1 MSGLIKTLCS
11 AVDSKDSGSKVKVQ
25 DSSVGVSVQ
34 SYLQG
39 HSKNVPVQKRQKV
52 LDSAECL
59 KLTCSL
65 FSMPRTK
72 RREFLSRVSDS
83 VRRQLI
89 FEGKHI
95 RKLITDSCIAYDPE
109 LCWAI
114 ENTVNGSDETAEE
127 ILEERL
133 NRNRLPEDVRK
144 WYESYQK
151 DPYGDATRRLEKLLK
166 PFKLT
171 RINKVKD
178 DTNIEEY
185 LDAGKKQESKIQ
197 GALQEEVAGASVLSE
212 EAQAQLD
219 EIKEGVA
226 DRTKSFIES
235 LVEEV
240 TEVVPTIATQN
251 AVDHASERTEEIIN
265 EDAEKGEEEVDETD
279 AEADEVFNDEYA
291 EYDDKVND
299 SMEGPKV
306 GSIIVVSGNTSSPK
320 LGERGSVEKV
330 LEKGNISARFR
341 DGSLHVYSKD
351 EYKVLDSVEETIN
364 KGDEV
369 LVTSGMYKDMPGKVV
384 QIRPELDVALVKFE
398 DGSHFVAKVSELV
411 KKVQDAVS
419 IVPIGKRV
427 VIEGDPESP
436 RLGEVGEVIA
446 SLPTGLVSV
455 KFDDGEVYGYG
466 KNEYKIQDSE
476 EIQASPVQVVVTGG
490 VTTITTGTGISVMVD
505 NKRFDG
511 VVAST
516 DGQSLSIQ
524 GLPKEFYEVAKIEPV
539 EEYRV
544 PQESVKFEET
554 ATEPAPEEEETVE
567 ESMTDEVWDSLES
580 LYPEAAK
587 IADSI
592 ERVEDAKGFPA
603 ALAKAFEKGD
613 TIKIPYTVVESNL
626 DKGKLGLGLGA
637 WRLNVKVD
645 GEIPK
650 DSRETIEAAIN
661 QFAKKEGVSV
671 KVAWPKSITGKGS
684 DHFSIIS
691 KGTVKDSVELDGVEK
706 VVEDFQVGS
715 TVDFQNDTWKVT
727 KAGNESITLRKTSTG
742 EEQVVKKDCFS
753 DVYVIQPAR
762 CIQDSEESDAVKR
775 VVYNWLKKYSSELAT
790 NAESAPRRDAFE
802 ELAADL
808 NVIDDKFGYSD
819 SIECEVDYDGGLFMK
834 DDASTLL
841 VGGTSF
847 VYQATDT
854 GVEAI
859 AEQAST
865 AASELY
871 DSYEPEVEE
880 TFETEETL
888 LDALDSIRSG
898 LPVNVVR
905 VQDDE
910 GQFIIMM
917 TDLFGRDRKFV
928 TEDGETSNK
937 DEAKRFSDRREAF
950 NFMKA
955 LSDAGKLSH
964 SIFNSAPLQVTDD
977 DNDVLSD
984 EAKEEV
990 LKKVEEEVVE
1000 RLKEKGVDVSDRMQD
1015 SVEIPFIDRKSDE
1028 ELDRIIK
1035 YYTDRLRIQPQHDQV
1050 PFWKENLEALQKEKS
1065 RRLGKVQ
1072 DDGNAV
1078 LMVNKAIEEAE
1089 KETETELTPEQK
1101 ESGDYKKGH
1110 VTIQDFDIAIENPKG
1125 SVRSGV
1131 DNDGK
1136 EWSQEMHN
1144 TYGYFEGTKG
1154 KDSDDVDCFLGP
1166 NPLSEDVFVID
1177 QLDKDGNF
1185 DEHKVMFGFDSS
1197 EEAREAYLSNY
1208 EDGWTGLGDIT
1219 KVNIEDFRKWVQK
1232 DDVRSKPFTEYLKV
1246 TDAMDPNEDGDE
1258 RVFVNWDADKLMEY
1272 YDKVRKRK
1280 VSKEDHPSLKLKDDE
1295 ELGEEKY
1302 AEFEQKLLEAL
1313 KALGIDPE
1321 EGEDP
1326 QLPVP
1331 KAEVKEGRDN
1341 TYDAPHN
1348 STTFRNLRDTEAAL
1362 SKVLEIASKLAGK
1375 DKVLS
1380 VEEYKKILEDSPEDP
1395 ILPIVADSTFTVGE
1409 LDLICPDLYKR
1420 KFTDKFWVADSIE
1433 SLGDSFNIEIPEQYK
1448 DKSALVSTSP
1458 IKANGFVVDSVLE
1471 YPYSD
1476 THKLY
1481 VATLKDRL

>member
-11 AVDSKDSGSKVKVQ
+11 AVESKGSGSKVKVQ

-39 HSKNVPVQKRQKV
+39 PSKNVPAQSRKKV

-114 ENTVNGSDETAEE
+114 ENTVNGSDDTAEE

-133 NRNRLPEDVRK
+133 NRNRLPEDVKK

-185 LDAGKKQESKIQ
+185 LDEGKKQESEIQ
-197 GALQEEVAGASVLSE
+197 GALQEEVSGAAALSE

-240 TEVVPTIATQN
+240 TEVVPTVASQN
-251 AVDHASERTEEIIN
+251 AIDRASERTEEIIN
-265 EDAEKGEEEVDETD
+265 KDAEKGEEKVDEVD

-299 SMEGPKV
+299 SLEEPKV

-320 LGERGSVEKV
+320 LGERGKVEKV
-330 LEKGNISARFR
+330 LEKGNVSARFK
-341 DGSLHVYSKD
+341 DGSLHVYSKN
-351 EYKVLDSVEETIN
+351 EYKVLDSVESAISE
-364 KGDEV
+364 GDEV
-369 LVTSGMYKDMPGKVV
+369 VVTSGRYKDKSGKVER
-384 QIRPELDVALVKFE
+384 INPELDAAFVTFE
-398 DGSHFVAKVSELV
+398 DGDHFIVRVSELV
-411 KKVQDAVS
+411 KKVQDC
-419 IVPIGKRV
+419 
-427 VIEGDPESP
+427 EGESALVNSPE
-436 RLGEVGEVIA
+436 
-446 SLPTGLVSV
+446 
-455 KFDDGEVYGYG
+455 
-466 KNEYKIQDSE
+466 Q
-476 EIQASPVQVVVTGG
+476 VQVMVTGG

-505 NKRFDG
+505 NKKFDG

-516 DGQSLSIQ
+516 DGQSLSIH
-524 GLPKEFYEVAKIEPV
+524 GLPKEFYEAAKIEPV
-539 EEYRV
+539 EEYQV

-554 ATEPAPEEEETVE
+554 TTEPAPETEETVE
-567 ESMTDEVWDSLES
+567 ESMTDEVWDSLEA

-587 IADSI
+587 IA
-592 ERVEDAKGFPA
+592 
-603 ALAKAFEKGD
+603 
-613 TIKIPYTVVESNL
+613 
-626 DKGKLGLGLGA
+626 
-637 WRLNVKVD
+637 
-645 GEIPK
+645 
-650 DSRETIEAAIN
+650 
-661 QFAKKEGVSV
+661 
-671 KVAWPKSITGKGS
+671 
-684 DHFSIIS
+684 
-691 KGTVKDSVELDGVEK
+691 DSVELDGVEK
-706 VVEDFQVGS
+706 VVEDFKVGS

-727 KAGNESITLRKTSTG
+727 KAGKESITLKKTSTG
-742 EEQVVKKDCFS
+742 EEQVVNKDCFS
-753 DVYVIQPAR
+753 DVYVVQPAR

-775 VVYNWLKKYSSELAT
+775 IVHNWLKKYSSELAT
-790 NAESAPRRDAFE
+790 NAESTPRRDAFE

-808 NVIDDKFGYSD
+808 NVIDEKFEYSD
-819 SIECEVDYDGGLFMK
+819 SIECEVDYDGDLFMK

-847 VYQATDT
+847 IYQATDS

-888 LDALDSIRSG
+888 MDALDAIRSG

-910 GQFIIMM
+910 GKFIIMM

-928 TEDGETSNK
+928 TEDGETTNK
-937 DEAKRFSDRREAF
+937 DEAKRFSDKREAF
-950 NFMKA
+950 NFMKS
-955 LSDAGKLSH
+955 LSDAGKLTH

-1000 RLKEKGVDVSDRMQD
+1000 RLKEKGVDVSDR
-1015 SVEIPFIDRKSDE
+1015 I
-1028 ELDRIIK
+1028 
-1035 YYTDRLRIQPQHDQV
+1035 
-1050 PFWKENLEALQKEKS
+1050 
-1065 RRLGKVQ
+1065 Q
-1072 DDGNAV
+1072 DDGNAIS
-1078 LMVNKAIEEAE
+1078 MVNKAIEEAE
-1089 KETETELTPEQK
+1089 KETETDLTPEQK

-1110 VTIQDFDIAIENPKG
+1110 VKIQDFDIAIENPKG

-1131 DNDGK
+1131 DKDGK

-1154 KDSDDVDCFLGP
+1154 KDSDDVDCFIGP
-1166 NPLSEDVFVID
+1166 NPLSEDIFVID

-1185 DEHKVMFGFDSS
+1185 DEHKVMLGFDSS

-1280 VSKEDHPSLKLKDDE
+1280 VSKEDYPSLKVKDDE

-1331 KAEVKEGRDN
+1331 KAEVKEGKDN

-1395 ILPIVADSTFTVGE
+1395 ILPVIADSTFTVGE

-1420 KFTDKFWVADSIE
+1420 KFTDKFWVVDSIE
-1433 SLGDSFNIEIPEQYK
+1433 SLGDSFNIEIPEQFK
-1448 DKSALVSTSP
+1448 EKSALVSTSP
-1458 IKANGFVVDSVLE
+1458 INTKGFVVDSILE
-1471 YPYSD
+1471 YPYSES
-1476 THKLY
+1476 HKLY
-1481 VATLKDRL
+1481 VAPLKERL

>member
-11 AVDSKDSGSKVKVQ
+11 AVESKGSGSKVKVQ

-39 HSKNVPVQKRQKV
+39 PSKNVPVQSRKKV

-114 ENTVNGSDETAEE
+114 ENTVNGSDDTAEE

-133 NRNRLPEDVRK
+133 NRNRLPEDVKK

-185 LDAGKKQESKIQ
+185 LDEGKKQESEIQ
-197 GALQEEVAGASVLSE
+197 GALQEEVSGAAALSE

-240 TEVVPTIATQN
+240 TEVVPTVASQN
-251 AVDHASERTEEIIN
+251 AIDRASERTEEIIN
-265 EDAEKGEEEVDETD
+265 KDAEKGEEKVDEVD

-299 SMEGPKV
+299 SLEEPKV
-306 GSIIVVSGNTSSPK
+306 GSIIVISGNTSSPK
-320 LGERGSVEKV
+320 SGERGKVEKV
-330 LEKGNISARFR
+330 LEKGNVSARFK
-341 DGSLHVYSKD
+341 DGSLHVYSKN
-351 EYKVLDSVEETIN
+351 EYKVLDSVESAVSE
-364 KGDEV
+364 GDEV
-369 LVTSGMYKDMPGKVV
+369 VVTSGRYKDKSGKVER
-384 QIRPELDVALVKFE
+384 INPELDAALVTFE
-398 DGSHFVAKVSELV
+398 DGDYFIVRVSELV
-411 KKVQDAVS
+411 KKVQDC
-419 IVPIGKRV
+419 
-427 VIEGDPESP
+427 EGEPAPVNSPE
-436 RLGEVGEVIA
+436 
-446 SLPTGLVSV
+446 
-455 KFDDGEVYGYG
+455 
-466 KNEYKIQDSE
+466 Q
-476 EIQASPVQVVVTGG
+476 VQVMVTGG

-505 NKRFDG
+505 NKKFDG

-516 DGQSLSIQ
+516 DGQSLSIH
-524 GLPKEFYEVAKIEPV
+524 GLPKEFYEAAKIEPV
-539 EEYRV
+539 EEYQV

-554 ATEPAPEEEETVE
+554 TTEPAPETEETVE
-567 ESMTDEVWDSLES
+567 ESMTDEVWDSLED

-587 IADSI
+587 I
-592 ERVEDAKGFPA
+592 V
-603 ALAKAFEKGD
+603 
-613 TIKIPYTVVESNL
+613 
-626 DKGKLGLGLGA
+626 
-637 WRLNVKVD
+637 
-645 GEIPK
+645 
-650 DSRETIEAAIN
+650 
-661 QFAKKEGVSV
+661 
-671 KVAWPKSITGKGS
+671 
-684 DHFSIIS
+684 
-691 KGTVKDSVELDGVEK
+691 DSVELDGVEK

-727 KAGNESITLRKTSTG
+727 KAGKESITLKKTSTG
-742 EEQVVKKDCFS
+742 EEQVVNKDCFS
-753 DVYVIQPAR
+753 DVYVVQPAR

-775 VVYNWLKKYSSELAT
+775 IVYNWLKKYTSELAT
-790 NAESAPRRDAFE
+790 NAESTPRRDAFE

-808 NVIDDKFGYSD
+808 NVIDEKFEYSD
-819 SIECEVDYDGGLFMK
+819 SIECEVDYDGDLFMK

-847 VYQATDT
+847 IYQATDS

-888 LDALDSIRSG
+888 MDALDAIRSG

-910 GQFIIMM
+910 GKFIIMM

-928 TEDGETSNK
+928 TEDGETTNK
-937 DEAKRFSDRREAF
+937 DEAKRFSDKREAF
-950 NFMKA
+950 NFMKS
-955 LSDAGKLSH
+955 LSDAGKLTH

-1000 RLKEKGVDVSDRMQD
+1000 RLKEKGVDVSDR
-1015 SVEIPFIDRKSDE
+1015 I
-1028 ELDRIIK
+1028 
-1035 YYTDRLRIQPQHDQV
+1035 
-1050 PFWKENLEALQKEKS
+1050 
-1065 RRLGKVQ
+1065 Q
-1072 DDGNAV
+1072 DDGNAIS
-1078 LMVNKAIEEAE
+1078 MVNKAIEEAE
-1089 KETETELTPEQK
+1089 KETETDLTPEQK

-1110 VTIQDFDIAIENPKG
+1110 VKIQDFDIAIENPKG

-1131 DNDGK
+1131 DKDGK

-1154 KDSDDVDCFLGP
+1154 KDSDDVDCFIGP
-1166 NPLSEDVFVID
+1166 NPLSEDIFVID

-1185 DEHKVMFGFDSS
+1185 DEHKVMLGFDSS

-1208 EDGWTGLGDIT
+1208 EDGWIGLGDIT

-1232 DDVRSKPFTEYLKV
+1232 DDVRSKPFIEYLKV

-1280 VSKEDHPSLKLKDDE
+1280 VSKEDYPSLKVKDDE

-1331 KAEVKEGRDN
+1331 KAEVKEGKDN

-1395 ILPIVADSTFTVGE
+1395 ILPVIADSTFMVGE

-1433 SLGDSFNIEIPEQYK
+1433 SLGDCFNIEIPEQFK
-1448 DKSALVSTSP
+1448 EKSALVSTSP
-1458 IKANGFVVDSVLE
+1458 INTKGFVVDSILE
-1471 YPYSD
+1471 YPYSES
-1476 THKLY
+1476 HKLY
-1481 VATLKDRL
+1481 VAPLKERL

>member
-11 AVDSKDSGSKVKVQ
+11 AVESKGSGSKVKVQ

-34 SYLQG
+34 SYLRG
-39 HSKNVPVQKRQKV
+39 PSKNVPVQSRKKV

-114 ENTVNGSDETAEE
+114 ENTVNGSDDTAEE

-133 NRNRLPEDVRK
+133 NRNRLPEDVKK

-185 LDAGKKQESKIQ
+185 LDEGKKQESEIQ
-197 GALQEEVAGASVLSE
+197 GALQEEVSGAAALSE

-240 TEVVPTIATQN
+240 TEVVPTVASQN
-251 AVDHASERTEEIIN
+251 AIDRASERTEEIIN
-265 EDAEKGEEEVDETD
+265 KDAEKGEEKV
-279 AEADEVFNDEYA
+279 DEVFNDEYA
-291 EYDDKVND
+291 EYDDKVSD
-299 SMEGPKV
+299 SLEEPKV

-320 LGERGSVEKV
+320 LGERGKVEKV
-330 LEKGNISARFR
+330 LEKGNVSARFK
-341 DGSLHVYSKD
+341 DGSLHVYSKN
-351 EYKVLDSVEETIN
+351 EYKVLDSVESAVSE
-364 KGDEV
+364 GDEV
-369 LVTSGMYKDMPGKVV
+369 VVTSGRYKDKSGKVER
-384 QIRPELDVALVKFE
+384 INPELDAAFVTFE
-398 DGSHFVAKVSELV
+398 DGDYFIVRVSELV
-411 KKVQDAVS
+411 KKVQDC
-419 IVPIGKRV
+419 
-427 VIEGDPESP
+427 EGEPAPVNSPE
-436 RLGEVGEVIA
+436 
-446 SLPTGLVSV
+446 
-455 KFDDGEVYGYG
+455 
-466 KNEYKIQDSE
+466 Q
-476 EIQASPVQVVVTGG
+476 VQVMVTGG

-505 NKRFDG
+505 NKKFDG

-516 DGQSLSIQ
+516 DGQSLSIH
-524 GLPKEFYEVAKIEPV
+524 GLPKEFYEAAKIEPV
-539 EEYRV
+539 EEYQV

-554 ATEPAPEEEETVE
+554 TTEPAPETEETVE
-567 ESMTDEVWDSLES
+567 ESMTDEVWDSLEA

-587 IADSI
+587 IA
-592 ERVEDAKGFPA
+592 
-603 ALAKAFEKGD
+603 
-613 TIKIPYTVVESNL
+613 
-626 DKGKLGLGLGA
+626 
-637 WRLNVKVD
+637 
-645 GEIPK
+645 
-650 DSRETIEAAIN
+650 
-661 QFAKKEGVSV
+661 
-671 KVAWPKSITGKGS
+671 
-684 DHFSIIS
+684 
-691 KGTVKDSVELDGVEK
+691 DSVELDGVEK

-727 KAGNESITLRKTSTG
+727 KAGKESITLKKTSTG
-742 EEQVVKKDCFS
+742 EEQVVNKDCFS
-753 DVYVIQPAR
+753 DVYVVQPAR

-775 VVYNWLKKYSSELAT
+775 IVYNWLKKYSSELAT
-790 NAESAPRRDAFE
+790 NAESALRRDAFE

-808 NVIDDKFGYSD
+808 NVIDEKFKYSD
-819 SIECEVDYDGGLFMK
+819 SVECEVDYDGDLFMK
-834 DDASTLL
+834 DAASTLL

-847 VYQATDT
+847 IYQAADS

-888 LDALDSIRSG
+888 MDALDAIRSG

-910 GQFIIMM
+910 GKFIIMM

-928 TEDGETSNK
+928 TEDGETTNK
-937 DEAKRFSDRREAF
+937 DEAKRFSDKREAF
-950 NFMKA
+950 NFMKS
-955 LSDAGKLSH
+955 LSDAGKLTH

-1035 YYTDRLRIQPQHDQV
+1035 YYTDRLRIQPQHDQA

-1072 DDGNAV
+1072 DDGNAIS
-1078 LMVNKAIEEAE
+1078 MVNKAIEEAE
-1089 KETETELTPEQK
+1089 KETETDLTPEQK

-1110 VTIQDFDIAIENPKG
+1110 VKIQDFDIAIENPKG
-1125 SVRSGV
+1125 SIRSGV
-1131 DNDGK
+1131 DKDGK

-1154 KDSDDVDCFLGP
+1154 KDSDDVDCFIGP
-1166 NPLSEDVFVID
+1166 NPLSEDIFVID

-1185 DEHKVMFGFDSS
+1185 DEHKVMLGFDSS

-1208 EDGWTGLGDIT
+1208 EDGWKGLGDIT

-1280 VSKEDHPSLKLKDDE
+1280 VSKEDYPSLKVKDDE

-1331 KAEVKEGRDN
+1331 KAEVKEGKDN

-1395 ILPIVADSTFTVGE
+1395 ILPVIADSTFTVGE

-1420 KFTDKFWVADSIE
+1420 KFTDKFWVVDSIE
-1433 SLGDSFNIEIPEQYK
+1433 SLGDSFNIEIPEQFK
-1448 DKSALVSTSP
+1448 EKSALVSTSP
-1458 IKANGFVVDSVLE
+1458 INTKGFVVDSILE
-1471 YPYSD
+1471 YPYSES
-1476 THKLY
+1476 HKLY
-1481 VATLKDRL
+1481 VAPLKERL

>member
-11 AVDSKDSGSKVKVQ
+11 AVESKGSGSKVKVQ

-39 HSKNVPVQKRQKV
+39 PSKNVPVQSRKKV

-114 ENTVNGSDETAEE
+114 ENTVNGSDDTAEE

-133 NRNRLPEDVRK
+133 NRNRLPEDVKK

-185 LDAGKKQESKIQ
+185 LDEGKKQESEIQ
-197 GALQEEVAGASVLSE
+197 GALQEEVSGAAALSE

-240 TEVVPTIATQN
+240 TEVVPTVASQN
-251 AVDHASERTEEIIN
+251 AIDRASERTEEIIN
-265 EDAEKGEEEVDETD
+265 KDAEKGEEKVDEVD

-291 EYDDKVND
+291 EYDDKVSD
-299 SMEGPKV
+299 SLEEPKV

-320 LGERGSVEKV
+320 LGERGKVEKV
-330 LEKGNISARFR
+330 LEKGNVSARFK
-341 DGSLHVYSKD
+341 DGSLHVYSKN
-351 EYKVLDSVEETIN
+351 EYKVLDSVESAVSE
-364 KGDEV
+364 GDEV
-369 LVTSGMYKDMPGKVV
+369 VVTSGRYKDKSGKVER
-384 QIRPELDVALVKFE
+384 INPELDAAFVTFE
-398 DGSHFVAKVSELV
+398 DGDYFIVRVSELV
-411 KKVQDAVS
+411 KKVQDC
-419 IVPIGKRV
+419 
-427 VIEGDPESP
+427 EGEPAPVNSPE
-436 RLGEVGEVIA
+436 
-446 SLPTGLVSV
+446 
-455 KFDDGEVYGYG
+455 
-466 KNEYKIQDSE
+466 Q
-476 EIQASPVQVVVTGG
+476 VQVMVTGG

-505 NKRFDG
+505 NKKFDG

-516 DGQSLSIQ
+516 DGQSLSIH
-524 GLPKEFYEVAKIEPV
+524 GLPKEFYEAAKIEPV
-539 EEYRV
+539 EEYQV
-544 PQESVKFEET
+544 PKESVKFEET
-554 ATEPAPEEEETVE
+554 TTEPAPETEETVE
-567 ESMTDEVWDSLES
+567 ESMTDEVWDSLEA

-587 IADSI
+587 IA
-592 ERVEDAKGFPA
+592 
-603 ALAKAFEKGD
+603 
-613 TIKIPYTVVESNL
+613 
-626 DKGKLGLGLGA
+626 
-637 WRLNVKVD
+637 
-645 GEIPK
+645 
-650 DSRETIEAAIN
+650 
-661 QFAKKEGVSV
+661 
-671 KVAWPKSITGKGS
+671 
-684 DHFSIIS
+684 
-691 KGTVKDSVELDGVEK
+691 DSVELDGVEK

-727 KAGNESITLRKTSTG
+727 KAGKESITLKKTSTG
-742 EEQVVKKDCFS
+742 EEQVVNKDCFS
-753 DVYVIQPAR
+753 DVYVVQPAR

-775 VVYNWLKKYSSELAT
+775 IVYNWLKKYSSELVT
-790 NAESAPRRDAFE
+790 NAESTPRRDAFE

-808 NVIDDKFGYSD
+808 NVIDEKFEYSD
-819 SIECEVDYDGGLFMK
+819 SIECEVDYDGDLFMK

-847 VYQATDT
+847 IYQATDS

-888 LDALDSIRSG
+888 MDALDAIRSG

-910 GQFIIMM
+910 GKFIIMM

-928 TEDGETSNK
+928 TEDGETTNK
-937 DEAKRFSDRREAF
+937 DEAKRFSDKREAF
-950 NFMKA
+950 NFMKS
-955 LSDAGKLSH
+955 LSDAGKLTH

-1000 RLKEKGVDVSDRMQD
+1000 RLKEKGVDVSDR
-1015 SVEIPFIDRKSDE
+1015 I
-1028 ELDRIIK
+1028 
-1035 YYTDRLRIQPQHDQV
+1035 
-1050 PFWKENLEALQKEKS
+1050 
-1065 RRLGKVQ
+1065 Q
-1072 DDGNAV
+1072 DDGNAIS
-1078 LMVNKAIEEAE
+1078 MVNKAIEEAE
-1089 KETETELTPEQK
+1089 KETETDLTPEQK

-1110 VTIQDFDIAIENPKG
+1110 VKIQDFDIAIENPKG

-1131 DNDGK
+1131 DKDGK

-1154 KDSDDVDCFLGP
+1154 KDSDDVDCFIGP
-1166 NPLSEDVFVID
+1166 NPLSEDIFVID

-1185 DEHKVMFGFDSS
+1185 DEHKVMLGFDSS

-1246 TDAMDPNEDGDE
+1246 TDDMDPNEDGDE

-1280 VSKEDHPSLKLKDDE
+1280 VSKEDYPSLKVKDDE

-1331 KAEVKEGRDN
+1331 KAEVKEGKDN

-1395 ILPIVADSTFTVGE
+1395 ILPVIADSTFTVGE

-1433 SLGDSFNIEIPEQYK
+1433 SLGDSFNIEIPEQFK
-1448 DKSALVSTSP
+1448 EKSALVSTSP
-1458 IKANGFVVDSVLE
+1458 INTKGFVVDSILE
-1471 YPYSD
+1471 YPYSES
-1476 THKLY
+1476 HKLY
-1481 VATLKDRL
+1481 VAPLKERL

>member
-11 AVDSKDSGSKVKVQ
+11 AVESKGSGSKVKVQ

-39 HSKNVPVQKRQKV
+39 PSKNVPAQSRKKV

-114 ENTVNGSDETAEE
+114 ENTVNGSDDTAEE
-127 ILEERL
+127 ILEERF
-133 NRNRLPEDVRK
+133 NRNRLPEDVKK
-144 WYESYQK
+144 WYLAYQK
-151 DPYGDATRRLEKLLK
+151 DPYGDITRKLEKLLK

-171 RINKVKD
+171 RINRVKD
-178 DTNIEEY
+178 DTNVDAY
-185 LDAGKKQESKIQ
+185 LDDGKKQESAIQ
-197 GALQEEVAGASVLSE
+197 GALDEEAAGAAALSE
-212 EAQAQLD
+212 QAQEQLD
-219 EIKEGVA
+219 EIKETVA

-235 LVEEV
+235 LVDEV
-240 TEVVPTIATQN
+240 VEVVPSVATQN
-251 AVDHASERTEEIIN
+251 AVDRASERTEEIIN
-265 EDAEKGEEEVDETD
+265 EEGEKGEQEADEQAAEE
-279 AEADEVFNDEYA
+279 DEVFNSEYA
-291 EYDDKVND
+291 EYDDKVGD
-299 SMEGPKV
+299 SLQSLPSIGQR
-306 GSIIVVSGNTSSPK
+306 IIV
-320 LGERGSVEKV
+320 
-330 LEKGNISARFR
+330 
-341 DGSLHVYSKD
+341 
-351 EYKVLDSVEETIN
+351 
-364 KGDEV
+364 
-369 LVTSGMYKDMPGKVV
+369 
-384 QIRPELDVALVKFE
+384 
-398 DGSHFVAKVSELV
+398 
-411 KKVQDAVS
+411 
-419 IVPIGKRV
+419 
-427 VIEGDPESP
+427 EGDSESP
-436 RLGEVGEVIA
+436 RFGEEAIIEAV
-446 SLPTGLVSV
+446 LPTGLVSAR
-455 KFDDGEVYGYG
+455 FEDGELYGYG
-466 KNEYKIQDSE
+466 KNEYRVLDSSE
-476 EIQASPVQVVVTGG
+476 EVISDGDIVTVKSGKYADKSGKVEQLNSELGVALVRFDDNSSFIARVSDLSKKVVDCAGEPTAPPVTVVVSGG
-490 VTTITTGTGISVMVD
+490 ATSLVTGTGISVMVD
-505 NKRFDG
+505 NTKFDG

-516 DGQSLSIQ
+516 DGNTLTIQSL
-524 GLPKEFYEVAKIEPV
+524 PREFYEAAKVEPAD
-539 EEYRV
+539 EYTV
-544 PQESVKFEET
+544 PQESVKFEEEEVTET
-554 ATEPAPEEEETVE
+554 APVEETIE
-567 ESMTDEVWDSLES
+567 ESMTDEVWDSLET
-580 LYPEAAK
+580 LYPDAAK
-587 IADSI
+587 IADSL
-592 ERVEDAKGFPA
+592 EKVEDAKGFPA

-613 TIKIPYTVVESNL
+613 TIKIPYTVIESNL
-626 DKGKLGLGLGA
+626 DKGKLGLGIGA

-650 DSRETIEAAIN
+650 DSRETVEAAIN
-661 QFAKKEGVSV
+661 QFAQKEGVSV

-727 KAGNESITLRKTSTG
+727 KAGKESITLKKTSTG
-742 EEQVVKKDCFS
+742 EEQVVNKDCFS
-753 DVYVIQPAR
+753 DVYVVQPAR

-775 VVYNWLKKYSSELAT
+775 IVYNWLKKYSSELAT
-790 NAESAPRRDAFE
+790 NAESTPRRDAFE

-808 NVIDDKFGYSD
+808 NVIDEKFEYSD
-819 SIECEVDYDGGLFMK
+819 SIECEVDYDGDLFMK

-847 VYQATDT
+847 IYQATDS

-888 LDALDSIRSG
+888 MDALDAIRSG

-910 GQFIIMM
+910 GKFIIMM

-928 TEDGETSNK
+928 TEDGETTNK
-937 DEAKRFSDRREAF
+937 DEAKRFSDKREAF
-950 NFMKA
+950 NFMKS
-955 LSDAGKLSH
+955 LSDAGKLTH
-964 SIFNSAPLQVTDD
+964 SIFNSTPLQVTDD

-1000 RLKEKGVDVSDRMQD
+1000 RLKEKGVDVSDR
-1015 SVEIPFIDRKSDE
+1015 I
-1028 ELDRIIK
+1028 
-1035 YYTDRLRIQPQHDQV
+1035 
-1050 PFWKENLEALQKEKS
+1050 
-1065 RRLGKVQ
+1065 Q
-1072 DDGNAV
+1072 DDGNAIS
-1078 LMVNKAIEEAE
+1078 MVNKAIEEAE
-1089 KETETELTPEQK
+1089 KETETDLTPEQK

-1110 VTIQDFDIAIENPKG
+1110 VKIQDFDIAIENPKG

-1131 DNDGK
+1131 DKDGK

-1154 KDSDDVDCFLGP
+1154 KDSDDVDCFIGP
-1166 NPLSEDVFVID
+1166 NPLSEDIFVID

-1185 DEHKVMFGFDSS
+1185 DEHKVMLGFDSS

-1280 VSKEDHPSLKLKDDE
+1280 VSKEDYPFLKVKDDE

-1321 EGEDP
+1321 EGEDS

-1331 KAEVKEGRDN
+1331 KAEVKEGKDN

-1375 DKVLS
+1375 DKILS

-1395 ILPIVADSTFTVGE
+1395 ILPVIADSTFTVGE

-1433 SLGDSFNIEIPEQYK
+1433 SLGDSFNIEIPEQFK
-1448 DKSALVSTSP
+1448 EKSALVSTSP
-1458 IKANGFVVDSVLE
+1458 INTKGFVVDSILE
-1471 YPYSD
+1471 YPYSES
-1476 THKLY
+1476 HKLY
-1481 VATLKDRL
+1481 VAPLKERL

>member
-11 AVDSKDSGSKVKVQ
+11 AVESKGSGSKVKVQ

-39 HSKNVPVQKRQKV
+39 PSKNVPVQSRKKV

-114 ENTVNGSDETAEE
+114 ENTVNGSDDTAEE

-133 NRNRLPEDVRK
+133 NRNRLPEDVKK

-185 LDAGKKQESKIQ
+185 LDEGKKQESEIQ
-197 GALQEEVAGASVLSE
+197 GALQEEVSGAAALSE

-240 TEVVPTIATQN
+240 TEVVPTVASQN
-251 AVDHASERTEEIIN
+251 AIDRASERTEEIIN
-265 EDAEKGEEEVDETD
+265 KDAEKGEEKVDEVD

-291 EYDDKVND
+291 EYDDKVSD
-299 SMEGPKV
+299 SLEEPKV

-320 LGERGSVEKV
+320 LGERGKVEKV
-330 LEKGNISARFR
+330 LEKGNVSARFK
-341 DGSLHVYSKD
+341 DGSLHVYSKN
-351 EYKVLDSVEETIN
+351 EYKVLDSVESAVSE
-364 KGDEV
+364 GDEV
-369 LVTSGMYKDMPGKVV
+369 VVTSGRYKDKSGKVER
-384 QIRPELDVALVKFE
+384 INPELDAAFVTFE
-398 DGSHFVAKVSELV
+398 DGDYFIVRVSELV
-411 KKVQDAVS
+411 KKVQDC
-419 IVPIGKRV
+419 
-427 VIEGDPESP
+427 EGEPAPVNSPE
-436 RLGEVGEVIA
+436 
-446 SLPTGLVSV
+446 
-455 KFDDGEVYGYG
+455 
-466 KNEYKIQDSE
+466 Q
-476 EIQASPVQVVVTGG
+476 VQVMVTGG

-505 NKRFDG
+505 NKKFDG

-516 DGQSLSIQ
+516 DGQSLSIH
-524 GLPKEFYEVAKIEPV
+524 GLPKEFYEAAKIEPV
-539 EEYRV
+539 EEYQV

-554 ATEPAPEEEETVE
+554 TTEPVPETEETVE
-567 ESMTDEVWDSLES
+567 ESMTDEVWDSLEA

-587 IADSI
+587 IA
-592 ERVEDAKGFPA
+592 
-603 ALAKAFEKGD
+603 
-613 TIKIPYTVVESNL
+613 
-626 DKGKLGLGLGA
+626 
-637 WRLNVKVD
+637 
-645 GEIPK
+645 
-650 DSRETIEAAIN
+650 
-661 QFAKKEGVSV
+661 
-671 KVAWPKSITGKGS
+671 
-684 DHFSIIS
+684 
-691 KGTVKDSVELDGVEK
+691 DSVELDGVEK

-727 KAGNESITLRKTSTG
+727 KAGKESITLKKTSTG
-742 EEQVVKKDCFS
+742 EEQVVNKDCFS
-753 DVYVIQPAR
+753 DVYVVQPAR

-775 VVYNWLKKYSSELAT
+775 IVYNWLKKYSSELAT
-790 NAESAPRRDAFE
+790 NAESTPRRDAFE

-808 NVIDDKFGYSD
+808 NVINEKFEYSD
-819 SIECEVDYDGGLFMK
+819 SIECEVDYDGDLFMK

-847 VYQATDT
+847 IYQATDS

-888 LDALDSIRSG
+888 MDALDAIRSG

-910 GQFIIMM
+910 GKFIIMM

-928 TEDGETSNK
+928 TEDGETTNK
-937 DEAKRFSDRREAF
+937 DEAKRFSDKREAF
-950 NFMKA
+950 NFMKS
-955 LSDAGKLSH
+955 LSDAGKLTH

-1000 RLKEKGVDVSDRMQD
+1000 RLKEKGVDVSDR
-1015 SVEIPFIDRKSDE
+1015 I
-1028 ELDRIIK
+1028 
-1035 YYTDRLRIQPQHDQV
+1035 
-1050 PFWKENLEALQKEKS
+1050 
-1065 RRLGKVQ
+1065 Q
-1072 DDGNAV
+1072 DDGNAIS
-1078 LMVNKAIEEAE
+1078 MVNKAIEEAE
-1089 KETETELTPEQK
+1089 KETETDLTPEQK

-1110 VTIQDFDIAIENPKG
+1110 VKIQDFDIAIENPKG

-1131 DNDGK
+1131 DKDGK

-1154 KDSDDVDCFLGP
+1154 KDSDDVDCFIGP
-1166 NPLSEDVFVID
+1166 NPLSEDIFVID

-1185 DEHKVMFGFDSS
+1185 DEHKVMLGFDSS

-1280 VSKEDHPSLKLKDDE
+1280 VSKEDYPSLKVKDDE

-1331 KAEVKEGRDN
+1331 KAEVKEGKDN

-1395 ILPIVADSTFTVGE
+1395 ILPVIADSTFTVGE

-1433 SLGDSFNIEIPEQYK
+1433 SLGDSFNIEIPEQFK
-1448 DKSALVSTSP
+1448 EKSALVSTSP
-1458 IKANGFVVDSVLE
+1458 INTKGFVVDSILE
-1471 YPYSD
+1471 YPYSES
-1476 THKLY
+1476 HKLY
-1481 VATLKDRL
+1481 VAPLKERL

>member
-11 AVDSKDSGSKVKVQ
+11 AVESKGSGSKVKVQ

-39 HSKNVPVQKRQKV
+39 PSKNVPVQSRKKV

-114 ENTVNGSDETAEE
+114 ENTVNGSDDTAEE

-133 NRNRLPEDVRK
+133 NRNRLPEDVKK

-166 PFKLT
+166 LFKLT

-185 LDAGKKQESKIQ
+185 LDEGKKQESEIQ
-197 GALQEEVAGASVLSE
+197 GALQEEVSGAAALSE

-240 TEVVPTIATQN
+240 TEVVPTVASQN
-251 AVDHASERTEEIIN
+251 AIDRASERTEEIIN
-265 EDAEKGEEEVDETD
+265 KDAEKGEEKVDEVD

-291 EYDDKVND
+291 EYDDKVSD
-299 SMEGPKV
+299 SLEEPKV

-320 LGERGSVEKV
+320 LGERGKVEKV
-330 LEKGNISARFR
+330 LEKGNVSARFK
-341 DGSLHVYSKD
+341 DGSLHVYSKN
-351 EYKVLDSVEETIN
+351 EYKVLDSVESAVSE
-364 KGDEV
+364 GDEV
-369 LVTSGMYKDMPGKVV
+369 VVTSGRYKDKSGKVER
-384 QIRPELDVALVKFE
+384 INPELDAAFVTFE
-398 DGSHFVAKVSELV
+398 DGDYFIVRVSELV
-411 KKVQDAVS
+411 KKVQDC
-419 IVPIGKRV
+419 
-427 VIEGDPESP
+427 EGEPAPVNSPE
-436 RLGEVGEVIA
+436 
-446 SLPTGLVSV
+446 
-455 KFDDGEVYGYG
+455 
-466 KNEYKIQDSE
+466 Q
-476 EIQASPVQVVVTGG
+476 VQVMVTGG

-505 NKRFDG
+505 NKKFDG

-516 DGQSLSIQ
+516 DGQSLSIH
-524 GLPKEFYEVAKIEPV
+524 GLPKEFYEAAKIEPV
-539 EEYRV
+539 EEYQV

-554 ATEPAPEEEETVE
+554 TTEPAPETEETVE
-567 ESMTDEVWDSLES
+567 ESMTDEVWDSLEA

-587 IADSI
+587 IA
-592 ERVEDAKGFPA
+592 
-603 ALAKAFEKGD
+603 
-613 TIKIPYTVVESNL
+613 
-626 DKGKLGLGLGA
+626 
-637 WRLNVKVD
+637 
-645 GEIPK
+645 
-650 DSRETIEAAIN
+650 
-661 QFAKKEGVSV
+661 
-671 KVAWPKSITGKGS
+671 
-684 DHFSIIS
+684 
-691 KGTVKDSVELDGVEK
+691 DSVELDGVEK

-727 KAGNESITLRKTSTG
+727 KAGKESITLKKTSTG
-742 EEQVVKKDCFS
+742 EEQVVNKDCFS
-753 DVYVIQPAR
+753 DVYVVQPAR

-775 VVYNWLKKYSSELAT
+775 IVYNWLKKYSSELAT
-790 NAESAPRRDAFE
+790 NAESTPRRDAFE

-808 NVIDDKFGYSD
+808 NVINEKFEYSD
-819 SIECEVDYDGGLFMK
+819 SIECEVDYDGDLFMK

-847 VYQATDT
+847 IYQATDS

-888 LDALDSIRSG
+888 MDALDAIRSG

-910 GQFIIMM
+910 GKFIIMM

-928 TEDGETSNK
+928 TEDGETTNK
-937 DEAKRFSDRREAF
+937 DEAKRFSDKREAF
-950 NFMKA
+950 NFMKS
-955 LSDAGKLSH
+955 LSDAGKLTH

-1000 RLKEKGVDVSDRMQD
+1000 RLKEKGVDVSDR
-1015 SVEIPFIDRKSDE
+1015 I
-1028 ELDRIIK
+1028 
-1035 YYTDRLRIQPQHDQV
+1035 
-1050 PFWKENLEALQKEKS
+1050 
-1065 RRLGKVQ
+1065 Q
-1072 DDGNAV
+1072 DDGNAIS
-1078 LMVNKAIEEAE
+1078 MVNKAIEEAE
-1089 KETETELTPEQK
+1089 KETETDLTPEQK

-1110 VTIQDFDIAIENPKG
+1110 VKIQDFDIAIENPKG

-1131 DNDGK
+1131 DKDGK

-1154 KDSDDVDCFLGP
+1154 KDSDDVDCFIGP
-1166 NPLSEDVFVID
+1166 NPLSEDIFVID

-1185 DEHKVMFGFDSS
+1185 DEHKVMLGFDSS

-1246 TDAMDPNEDGDE
+1246 TDAMDPNEDGDK
-1258 RVFVNWDADKLMEY
+1258 RAFVNWDADKLMEY

-1280 VSKEDHPSLKLKDDE
+1280 VSKEDYPSLKVKDDE

-1331 KAEVKEGRDN
+1331 KAEVKEGKDN

-1395 ILPIVADSTFTVGE
+1395 ILPVIADSTFTVGE

-1433 SLGDSFNIEIPEQYK
+1433 SLGDPFNIEIPEQFK
-1448 DKSALVSTSP
+1448 EKSALVSTSP
-1458 IKANGFVVDSVLE
+1458 INTKGFVVDSILE
-1471 YPYSD
+1471 YPYSES
-1476 THKLY
+1476 HKLY
-1481 VATLKDRL
+1481 VAPLKERL

>member
-11 AVDSKDSGSKVKVQ
+11 AVESKGSGSKVKVQ

-39 HSKNVPVQKRQKV
+39 PSKNVPVQSRKKV

-114 ENTVNGSDETAEE
+114 ENTVNGSDDTAEE

-133 NRNRLPEDVRK
+133 NRNRLPEDVKK

-185 LDAGKKQESKIQ
+185 LDEGKKQESEIQ
-197 GALQEEVAGASVLSE
+197 GALQEEVSGAAALSE

-240 TEVVPTIATQN
+240 TEVVPTVASQN
-251 AVDHASERTEEIIN
+251 AIDRASERTEEIIN
-265 EDAEKGEEEVDETD
+265 KDAEKGEEKVDEVD

-291 EYDDKVND
+291 EYDDKVSD
-299 SMEGPKV
+299 SLEEPKV

-320 LGERGSVEKV
+320 LGERGKVEKV
-330 LEKGNISARFR
+330 LEKGNVSARFK
-341 DGSLHVYSKD
+341 DGSLHVYSKN
-351 EYKVLDSVEETIN
+351 EYKVLDSVESAVSE
-364 KGDEV
+364 GDEV
-369 LVTSGMYKDMPGKVV
+369 VVTSGRYKDKSGKVE
-384 QIRPELDVALVKFE
+384 QINPELDAALVAFE
-398 DGSHFVAKVSELV
+398 DGDYFIVRVSELV
-411 KKVQDAVS
+411 KKVQDC
-419 IVPIGKRV
+419 
-427 VIEGDPESP
+427 EGEPAPVNSPE
-436 RLGEVGEVIA
+436 
-446 SLPTGLVSV
+446 
-455 KFDDGEVYGYG
+455 
-466 KNEYKIQDSE
+466 Q
-476 EIQASPVQVVVTGG
+476 VQVMVTGG
-490 VTTITTGTGISVMVD
+490 VTTITTGAGISVMVD
-505 NKRFDG
+505 NKKFDG

-516 DGQSLSIQ
+516 DGQSLSIH
-524 GLPKEFYEVAKIEPV
+524 GLPKEFYEAAKIEPV
-539 EEYRV
+539 EEYQV

-554 ATEPAPEEEETVE
+554 TTEPAPETEETVE
-567 ESMTDEVWDSLES
+567 ESMTDEVWDSLEA

-587 IADSI
+587 IA
-592 ERVEDAKGFPA
+592 
-603 ALAKAFEKGD
+603 
-613 TIKIPYTVVESNL
+613 
-626 DKGKLGLGLGA
+626 
-637 WRLNVKVD
+637 
-645 GEIPK
+645 
-650 DSRETIEAAIN
+650 
-661 QFAKKEGVSV
+661 
-671 KVAWPKSITGKGS
+671 
-684 DHFSIIS
+684 
-691 KGTVKDSVELDGVEK
+691 DSVELDGVEK

-727 KAGNESITLRKTSTG
+727 KAGKESITLKKTSTG
-742 EEQVVKKDCFS
+742 EEQVVNKDCFS
-753 DVYVIQPAR
+753 DVYVVQPAR

-775 VVYNWLKKYSSELAT
+775 IVYNWLKKYSSELAT
-790 NAESAPRRDAFE
+790 NVESTPRRDAFE

-808 NVIDDKFGYSD
+808 NVIDEKFEYSD
-819 SIECEVDYDGGLFMK
+819 SIECEVDYDGDLFMK

-847 VYQATDT
+847 IYQATDS

-888 LDALDSIRSG
+888 MDALDAIRSG

-910 GQFIIMM
+910 GKFIIMM

-928 TEDGETSNK
+928 TEDGETTNK
-937 DEAKRFSDRREAF
+937 DEAKRFSDKREAF
-950 NFMKA
+950 NFMKS
-955 LSDAGKLSH
+955 LSDAGKLTH

-1000 RLKEKGVDVSDRMQD
+1000 RLKEKGVDVSDR
-1015 SVEIPFIDRKSDE
+1015 I
-1028 ELDRIIK
+1028 
-1035 YYTDRLRIQPQHDQV
+1035 
-1050 PFWKENLEALQKEKS
+1050 
-1065 RRLGKVQ
+1065 Q
-1072 DDGNAV
+1072 DDGNAIS
-1078 LMVNKAIEEAE
+1078 MVNKAIEEAE
-1089 KETETELTPEQK
+1089 KETETDLTPEQK

-1110 VTIQDFDIAIENPKG
+1110 VKIQDFDIAIENPKG

-1131 DNDGK
+1131 DKDGK

-1154 KDSDDVDCFLGP
+1154 KDSDDVDCFIGP
-1166 NPLSEDVFVID
+1166 NPLSEDIFVID

-1185 DEHKVMFGFDSS
+1185 DEHKVMLGFDSS

-1246 TDAMDPNEDGDE
+1246 TDAMDPNEYGDE

-1280 VSKEDHPSLKLKDDE
+1280 VSKEDYPSLKVKDDE

-1331 KAEVKEGRDN
+1331 KAEVKEGKDN

-1395 ILPIVADSTFTVGE
+1395 ILPVIADSTFTVGE

-1420 KFTDKFWVADSIE
+1420 KFTDKFWVVDSIE
-1433 SLGDSFNIEIPEQYK
+1433 SLGDSFNIEIPEQFK
-1448 DKSALVSTSP
+1448 EKSALVSTSP
-1458 IKANGFVVDSVLE
+1458 INTKGFVVDSILE
-1471 YPYSD
+1471 YPYSES
-1476 THKLY
+1476 HKLY
-1481 VATLKDRL
+1481 VAPLKERL

>member
-1 MSGLIKTLCS
+1 MYGLIKTLCS
-11 AVDSKDSGSKVKVQ
+11 AVESKGSGSKVKVQ

-39 HSKNVPVQKRQKV
+39 PSKNVPVQSRKKV

-114 ENTVNGSDETAEE
+114 ENTVNGSDDTAEE

-133 NRNRLPEDVRK
+133 NRNRLPEDVKK

-185 LDAGKKQESKIQ
+185 LDEGKKQESEIQ
-197 GALQEEVAGASVLSE
+197 GALQEEVSGAAALSE

-240 TEVVPTIATQN
+240 TEVVPTVASQN
-251 AVDHASERTEEIIN
+251 AIDRASERTEEIIN
-265 EDAEKGEEEVDETD
+265 KDAEKGEEKVDEVD

-291 EYDDKVND
+291 EYDDKVSD
-299 SMEGPKV
+299 SLEEPKV

-320 LGERGSVEKV
+320 LGERGKVEKV
-330 LEKGNISARFR
+330 FEKGNVSARFK
-341 DGSLHVYSKD
+341 DGSLHVYSKN
-351 EYKVLDSVEETIN
+351 EYKVLDSVESAVSE
-364 KGDEV
+364 GDEV
-369 LVTSGMYKDMPGKVV
+369 VVTSGRYKDKSGKVER
-384 QIRPELDVALVKFE
+384 INPELDAAFVTFE
-398 DGSHFVAKVSELV
+398 DGDYFIVRVSELV
-411 KKVQDAVS
+411 KKVQDC
-419 IVPIGKRV
+419 
-427 VIEGDPESP
+427 EGEPAPVNSPE
-436 RLGEVGEVIA
+436 
-446 SLPTGLVSV
+446 
-455 KFDDGEVYGYG
+455 
-466 KNEYKIQDSE
+466 Q
-476 EIQASPVQVVVTGG
+476 VQVMVTGG

-505 NKRFDG
+505 NKKFDG

-516 DGQSLSIQ
+516 DGQSLSIH
-524 GLPKEFYEVAKIEPV
+524 GLPKEFYEAAKIEPV
-539 EEYRV
+539 EEYQV
-544 PQESVKFEET
+544 PKESVKFEET
-554 ATEPAPEEEETVE
+554 TTEPAPETEETVE
-567 ESMTDEVWDSLES
+567 ESMTDEVWDSLEV

-587 IADSI
+587 IA
-592 ERVEDAKGFPA
+592 
-603 ALAKAFEKGD
+603 
-613 TIKIPYTVVESNL
+613 
-626 DKGKLGLGLGA
+626 
-637 WRLNVKVD
+637 
-645 GEIPK
+645 
-650 DSRETIEAAIN
+650 
-661 QFAKKEGVSV
+661 
-671 KVAWPKSITGKGS
+671 
-684 DHFSIIS
+684 
-691 KGTVKDSVELDGVEK
+691 DSVELDGVEK

-727 KAGNESITLRKTSTG
+727 KAGKESITLKKTSTG
-742 EEQVVKKDCFS
+742 EEQVVNKDCFS
-753 DVYVIQPAR
+753 DVYVVQPAR

-775 VVYNWLKKYSSELAT
+775 IVYNWLKKYSSELAT
-790 NAESAPRRDAFE
+790 NAESTPRRDAFE

-808 NVIDDKFGYSD
+808 NVIDEKFEYSD
-819 SIECEVDYDGGLFMK
+819 SIECEVDYDGDLFMK

-847 VYQATDT
+847 IYQATDS

-865 AASELY
+865 VASELY

-888 LDALDSIRSG
+888 MDALDAIRSG

-910 GQFIIMM
+910 GKFIIMM

-928 TEDGETSNK
+928 TEDGETTNK
-937 DEAKRFSDRREAF
+937 DEAKRFSDKREAF
-950 NFMKA
+950 NFMKS
-955 LSDAGKLSH
+955 LSDAGKLTH

-1000 RLKEKGVDVSDRMQD
+1000 RLKEKGVDVSN
-1015 SVEIPFIDRKSDE
+1015 
-1028 ELDRIIK
+1028 RI
-1035 YYTDRLRIQPQHDQV
+1035 
-1050 PFWKENLEALQKEKS
+1050 
-1065 RRLGKVQ
+1065 Q
-1072 DDGNAV
+1072 DDGNAIS
-1078 LMVNKAIEEAE
+1078 MVNKAIEEAE
-1089 KETETELTPEQK
+1089 KETETDLTPEQK

-1110 VTIQDFDIAIENPKG
+1110 VKIQDFDIAIENPKG

-1131 DNDGK
+1131 DKDGK

-1154 KDSDDVDCFLGP
+1154 KDSDDVDCFIGP
-1166 NPLSEDVFVID
+1166 NPLSEDIFVID

-1185 DEHKVMFGFDSS
+1185 DEHKVMLGFDSS

-1280 VSKEDHPSLKLKDDE
+1280 VSKEDYPSLKVKDDE

-1331 KAEVKEGRDN
+1331 KAEVKEGKDN

-1395 ILPIVADSTFTVGE
+1395 ILPVIADSTFTVGE

-1433 SLGDSFNIEIPEQYK
+1433 SLGDSFNIEIPEQFK
-1448 DKSALVSTSP
+1448 EKSALVSTSP
-1458 IKANGFVVDSVLE
+1458 INTKGFVVDSILE
-1471 YPYSD
+1471 YPYSES
-1476 THKLY
+1476 HKLY
-1481 VATLKDRL
+1481 VAPLKERL

>member
-11 AVDSKDSGSKVKVQ
+11 AVESKGSGSKVKVQ

-39 HSKNVPVQKRQKV
+39 PSKNVPVQSRKKV

-114 ENTVNGSDETAEE
+114 ENTVNGSDDTAEE

-133 NRNRLPEDVRK
+133 NRNRLPEDVKK

-166 PFKLT
+166 PFELT

-185 LDAGKKQESKIQ
+185 LDEGKKQESEIQ
-197 GALQEEVAGASVLSE
+197 GALQEEVSGAAALSE

-240 TEVVPTIATQN
+240 TEVVPTVASQN
-251 AVDHASERTEEIIN
+251 AIDRASERTEEIIN
-265 EDAEKGEEEVDETD
+265 KDAEKGEEKVDEVD

-291 EYDDKVND
+291 EYDDKVSD
-299 SMEGPKV
+299 SLEEPKV

-320 LGERGSVEKV
+320 LGERGKVEKV
-330 LEKGNISARFR
+330 LEKGNVSARFK
-341 DGSLHVYSKD
+341 DGSLHVYSKN
-351 EYKVLDSVEETIN
+351 EYKVLDSVESAVSE
-364 KGDEV
+364 GDEV
-369 LVTSGMYKDMPGKVV
+369 VVTSGRYKDKSGKVE
-384 QIRPELDVALVKFE
+384 QINPELDAALVAFE
-398 DGSHFVAKVSELV
+398 DGDYFIVRVSELV
-411 KKVQDAVS
+411 KKVQDC
-419 IVPIGKRV
+419 
-427 VIEGDPESP
+427 EGEPAPVNSPE
-436 RLGEVGEVIA
+436 
-446 SLPTGLVSV
+446 
-455 KFDDGEVYGYG
+455 
-466 KNEYKIQDSE
+466 Q
-476 EIQASPVQVVVTGG
+476 VQVMVTGG

-505 NKRFDG
+505 NKKFDG

-516 DGQSLSIQ
+516 DGQSLSIH
-524 GLPKEFYEVAKIEPV
+524 GLPKEFYEAAKIEPV
-539 EEYRV
+539 EEYQV

-554 ATEPAPEEEETVE
+554 TTEPAPETEETVE
-567 ESMTDEVWDSLES
+567 ESMTDEVWDSLEA

-587 IADSI
+587 IA
-592 ERVEDAKGFPA
+592 
-603 ALAKAFEKGD
+603 
-613 TIKIPYTVVESNL
+613 
-626 DKGKLGLGLGA
+626 
-637 WRLNVKVD
+637 
-645 GEIPK
+645 
-650 DSRETIEAAIN
+650 
-661 QFAKKEGVSV
+661 
-671 KVAWPKSITGKGS
+671 
-684 DHFSIIS
+684 
-691 KGTVKDSVELDGVEK
+691 DSVELDGVEK

-727 KAGNESITLRKTSTG
+727 KAGKESITLKKTSTG
-742 EEQVVKKDCFS
+742 EEQVVNKDCFS
-753 DVYVIQPAR
+753 DVYVVQPAR

-775 VVYNWLKKYSSELAT
+775 IVYNWLKKYSSELAT
-790 NAESAPRRDAFE
+790 NAESTPRRDAFE

-808 NVIDDKFGYSD
+808 NVIDEKFEYSD
-819 SIECEVDYDGGLFMK
+819 SIECEVDYDGDLFMK
-834 DDASTLL
+834 DDSSTLL

-847 VYQATDT
+847 IYQATDS

-865 AASELY
+865 VASELY

-888 LDALDSIRSG
+888 MDALDAIRSG

-910 GQFIIMM
+910 GKFIIMM

-928 TEDGETSNK
+928 TEDGETTNK
-937 DEAKRFSDRREAF
+937 DEAKRFSDKREAF
-950 NFMKA
+950 NFMKS
-955 LSDAGKLSH
+955 LSDAGKLTH

-1000 RLKEKGVDVSDRMQD
+1000 RLKEKGVDVSDR
-1015 SVEIPFIDRKSDE
+1015 I
-1028 ELDRIIK
+1028 
-1035 YYTDRLRIQPQHDQV
+1035 
-1050 PFWKENLEALQKEKS
+1050 
-1065 RRLGKVQ
+1065 Q
-1072 DDGNAV
+1072 DDGNAIS
-1078 LMVNKAIEEAE
+1078 MVNKAIEEAE
-1089 KETETELTPEQK
+1089 KETETDLTPEQK

-1110 VTIQDFDIAIENPKG
+1110 VKIQDFDIAIENPKG

-1131 DNDGK
+1131 DKDGK

-1154 KDSDDVDCFLGP
+1154 KDSDDVDCFIGP
-1166 NPLSEDVFVID
+1166 NPLSEDIFVID

-1185 DEHKVMFGFDSS
+1185 DEHKVMLGFDSS

-1232 DDVRSKPFTEYLKV
+1232 DDVRSKPFTGYLKV

-1272 YDKVRKRK
+1272 YGKVRKRK
-1280 VSKEDHPSLKLKDDE
+1280 VSKEDYPSLKVKDDE

-1331 KAEVKEGRDN
+1331 KVEVKEGKDN

-1348 STTFRNLRDTEAAL
+1348 LTTFRNLRDTEAAL

-1395 ILPIVADSTFTVGE
+1395 ILPVIADSTFTVGE

-1433 SLGDSFNIEIPEQYK
+1433 SLGDSFNIEIPEQFK
-1448 DKSALVSTSP
+1448 EKSALVSTSP
-1458 IKANGFVVDSVLE
+1458 INTKGFVVDSILE
-1471 YPYSD
+1471 YPYSES
-1476 THKLY
+1476 HKLY
-1481 VATLKDRL
+1481 VAPLKERL

>member
-11 AVDSKDSGSKVKVQ
+11 AVESKGSGSKVKVQ

-39 HSKNVPVQKRQKV
+39 PSKNVPVQSRKKV

-114 ENTVNGSDETAEE
+114 ENTVNGSDDTAEE

-133 NRNRLPEDVRK
+133 NRNRLPEDVKK

-151 DPYGDATRRLEKLLK
+151 NPYGDATRRLEKLLK

-185 LDAGKKQESKIQ
+185 LDEGKKQESEIQ
-197 GALQEEVAGASVLSE
+197 GALQEEVSGAAALSE

-240 TEVVPTIATQN
+240 TEVVPTVASQN
-251 AVDHASERTEEIIN
+251 AIDRASERTEEIIN
-265 EDAEKGEEEVDETD
+265 KDAEKGEEKVDEVD

-291 EYDDKVND
+291 EYDDKVSD
-299 SMEGPKV
+299 SLEEPKV

-320 LGERGSVEKV
+320 LGERGKVEKV
-330 LEKGNISARFR
+330 LEKGNVSARFK
-341 DGSLHVYSKD
+341 DGSLHVYSKN
-351 EYKVLDSVEETIN
+351 EYKVLDSVESAVSE
-364 KGDEV
+364 GDEV
-369 LVTSGMYKDMPGKVV
+369 VVTSGRYKDKSGKVER
-384 QIRPELDVALVKFE
+384 INPELDAAFVTFE
-398 DGSHFVAKVSELV
+398 DGDYFIVRVSELV
-411 KKVQDAVS
+411 KKVQDC
-419 IVPIGKRV
+419 
-427 VIEGDPESP
+427 EGEPAPANSPE
-436 RLGEVGEVIA
+436 
-446 SLPTGLVSV
+446 
-455 KFDDGEVYGYG
+455 
-466 KNEYKIQDSE
+466 Q
-476 EIQASPVQVVVTGG
+476 VQVMVTGG

-505 NKRFDG
+505 NKKFDG

-516 DGQSLSIQ
+516 DGQSLSIH
-524 GLPKEFYEVAKIEPV
+524 GLPKEFYEAAKIEPV
-539 EEYRV
+539 EEYQV

-554 ATEPAPEEEETVE
+554 TTEPAPETEETVE
-567 ESMTDEVWDSLES
+567 ESMTDEVWDSLEA

-587 IADSI
+587 IA
-592 ERVEDAKGFPA
+592 
-603 ALAKAFEKGD
+603 
-613 TIKIPYTVVESNL
+613 
-626 DKGKLGLGLGA
+626 
-637 WRLNVKVD
+637 
-645 GEIPK
+645 
-650 DSRETIEAAIN
+650 
-661 QFAKKEGVSV
+661 
-671 KVAWPKSITGKGS
+671 
-684 DHFSIIS
+684 
-691 KGTVKDSVELDGVEK
+691 DSVELDGVEK

-727 KAGNESITLRKTSTG
+727 KAGKESITLKKTSTG
-742 EEQVVKKDCFS
+742 EEQVVNKDCFF
-753 DVYVIQPAR
+753 DVYVVQPAR

-775 VVYNWLKKYSSELAT
+775 IVYNWLKKYSSELAT
-790 NAESAPRRDAFE
+790 NVESTPRRDAFE

-808 NVIDDKFGYSD
+808 NVIDEKFEYSD
-819 SIECEVDYDGGLFMK
+819 SIECEVDYDGDLFMK

-847 VYQATDT
+847 IYQATDS

-888 LDALDSIRSG
+888 MDALDAIRSG

-910 GQFIIMM
+910 GKFIIMM

-928 TEDGETSNK
+928 TEDGETTNK
-937 DEAKRFSDRREAF
+937 DEAKRFSDKREAF
-950 NFMKA
+950 NFMKS
-955 LSDAGKLSH
+955 LSDAGKLTH

-1000 RLKEKGVDVSDRMQD
+1000 RLKEKGVDVSDR
-1015 SVEIPFIDRKSDE
+1015 I
-1028 ELDRIIK
+1028 
-1035 YYTDRLRIQPQHDQV
+1035 
-1050 PFWKENLEALQKEKS
+1050 
-1065 RRLGKVQ
+1065 Q
-1072 DDGNAV
+1072 DDGNAIE
-1078 LMVNKAIEEAE
+1078 MVNKAIEEAE
-1089 KETETELTPEQK
+1089 KETETDLTPEQK

-1110 VTIQDFDIAIENPKG
+1110 VKIQDFDIAIENPKG

-1131 DNDGK
+1131 DKDGK

-1154 KDSDDVDCFLGP
+1154 KDSDDVDCFIGP
-1166 NPLSEDVFVID
+1166 NPLSEDIFVID

-1208 EDGWTGLGDIT
+1208 EEGWTGLGDIT
-1219 KVNIEDFRKWVQK
+1219 KVNVEDFRKWVQK

-1246 TDAMDPNEDGDE
+1246 TDAMDPNEDGDD
-1258 RVFVNWDADKLMEY
+1258 RLFVNWGADQLMEY

-1280 VSKEDHPSLKLKDDE
+1280 VAKEDRKALRVKDDE
-1295 ELGEEKY
+1295 EIGEEKY

-1313 KALGIDPE
+1313 NALGVNPNEPE
-1321 EGEDP
+1321 NP

-1331 KAEVKEGRDN
+1331 TAEVKEGRDN

-1348 STTFRNLRDTEAAL
+1348 ATTFRNLRDTEMAL

-1375 DKVLS
+1375 DKVLT
-1380 VEEYKKILEDSPEDP
+1380 VEEYKKILEESPEDP

-1409 LDLICPDLYKR
+1409 LDLICPELYKR
-1420 KFTDKFWVADSIE
+1420 KFTDKFWVADSIDA
-1433 SLGDSFNIEIPEQYK
+1433 LGDAFNIEIPEQYRER
-1448 DKSALVSTSP
+1448 SALVSTTS
-1458 IKANGFVVDSVLE
+1458 INAKGMVVDSILE
-1471 YPYSD
+1471 YPYSE

-1481 VATLKDRL
+1481 VAPLKSKM

>member
-11 AVDSKDSGSKVKVQ
+11 AVESKGSGSKVKVQ

-39 HSKNVPVQKRQKV
+39 PSKNVPVQSRKKV

-114 ENTVNGSDETAEE
+114 ENTVNGSDDTAEE

-133 NRNRLPEDVRK
+133 NRNRLPEDVKK

-166 PFKLT
+166 LFKLT

-185 LDAGKKQESKIQ
+185 LDEGKKQESEIQ
-197 GALQEEVAGASVLSE
+197 GALQEEVSGAAALSE

-240 TEVVPTIATQN
+240 TEVVPTVASQN
-251 AVDHASERTEEIIN
+251 AIDRASERTEEIIN
-265 EDAEKGEEEVDETD
+265 KDAEKGEEKVDEVD

-291 EYDDKVND
+291 EYDDKVSD
-299 SMEGPKV
+299 SLEEPKV

-320 LGERGSVEKV
+320 LGERGKVEKV
-330 LEKGNISARFR
+330 LEKGNVSARFK
-341 DGSLHVYSKD
+341 DGSLHVHSKN
-351 EYKVLDSVEETIN
+351 EYKVLDSVESAVSE
-364 KGDEV
+364 GDEV
-369 LVTSGMYKDMPGKVV
+369 VVTSGRYKDKSGKVER
-384 QIRPELDVALVKFE
+384 INPELDAAFVTFE
-398 DGSHFVAKVSELV
+398 DGDYFIVRVSELV
-411 KKVQDAVS
+411 KKVQDC
-419 IVPIGKRV
+419 
-427 VIEGDPESP
+427 EGEPAPVNSPE
-436 RLGEVGEVIA
+436 
-446 SLPTGLVSV
+446 
-455 KFDDGEVYGYG
+455 
-466 KNEYKIQDSE
+466 Q
-476 EIQASPVQVVVTGG
+476 VQVMVTGG

-505 NKRFDG
+505 NKKFDG

-516 DGQSLSIQ
+516 DGQSLSIH
-524 GLPKEFYEVAKIEPV
+524 GLPKEFYEAAKIEPV
-539 EEYRV
+539 EEYQV
-544 PQESVKFEET
+544 PKESVKFEET
-554 ATEPAPEEEETVE
+554 TTEPAPETEETVE
-567 ESMTDEVWDSLES
+567 ESMTDEVWDSLEA

-587 IADSI
+587 IA
-592 ERVEDAKGFPA
+592 
-603 ALAKAFEKGD
+603 
-613 TIKIPYTVVESNL
+613 
-626 DKGKLGLGLGA
+626 
-637 WRLNVKVD
+637 
-645 GEIPK
+645 
-650 DSRETIEAAIN
+650 
-661 QFAKKEGVSV
+661 
-671 KVAWPKSITGKGS
+671 
-684 DHFSIIS
+684 
-691 KGTVKDSVELDGVEK
+691 DSVELDGVEK

-727 KAGNESITLRKTSTG
+727 KAGKESITLKKTSTG
-742 EEQVVKKDCFS
+742 EEQVVNKDCFS
-753 DVYVIQPAR
+753 DVYVVQPAR

-775 VVYNWLKKYSSELAT
+775 IVYNWLKKYSSELVT
-790 NAESAPRRDAFE
+790 NAESTPRRDAFE

-808 NVIDDKFGYSD
+808 NVIDEKFEYSD
-819 SIECEVDYDGGLFMK
+819 SIECEVDYDGDLFMK

-847 VYQATDT
+847 IYQATDS

-888 LDALDSIRSG
+888 MDALDAIRSG

-910 GQFIIMM
+910 GKFIIMM

-928 TEDGETSNK
+928 TEDGETTNK
-937 DEAKRFSDRREAF
+937 DEAKRFSDKREAF
-950 NFMKA
+950 NFMKS
-955 LSDAGKLSH
+955 LSDAGKLTH

-1000 RLKEKGVDVSDRMQD
+1000 RLKEKGVDVSDR
-1015 SVEIPFIDRKSDE
+1015 I
-1028 ELDRIIK
+1028 
-1035 YYTDRLRIQPQHDQV
+1035 
-1050 PFWKENLEALQKEKS
+1050 
-1065 RRLGKVQ
+1065 Q
-1072 DDGNAV
+1072 DDGNAIS
-1078 LMVNKAIEEAE
+1078 MVNKAIEEAE
-1089 KETETELTPEQK
+1089 KETETDLTPEQK

-1110 VTIQDFDIAIENPKG
+1110 VKIQDFDIAIENPKG

-1131 DNDGK
+1131 DKDGK

-1154 KDSDDVDCFLGP
+1154 KDSDDVDCFIGP
-1166 NPLSEDVFVID
+1166 NPLSEDIFVID

-1185 DEHKVMFGFDSS
+1185 DEHKVMLGFDSS

-1246 TDAMDPNEDGDE
+1246 TDDMDPNEDGDE

-1280 VSKEDHPSLKLKDDE
+1280 VSKEDYPSLKVKDDE

-1331 KAEVKEGRDN
+1331 KAEVKEGKDN

-1395 ILPIVADSTFTVGE
+1395 ILPVIADSTFTVGE

-1433 SLGDSFNIEIPEQYK
+1433 SLGDSFNIEIPEQFK
-1448 DKSALVSTSP
+1448 EKSALVSTSP
-1458 IKANGFVVDSVLE
+1458 INTKGFVVDSILE
-1471 YPYSD
+1471 YPYSES
-1476 THKLY
+1476 HKLY
-1481 VATLKDRL
+1481 VAPLKERL

>member
-11 AVDSKDSGSKVKVQ
+11 AVESKGSGSKVKVQ

-39 HSKNVPVQKRQKV
+39 PSKNVPVQSRKKV

-114 ENTVNGSDETAEE
+114 ENTVNGSDDTAEE

-133 NRNRLPEDVRK
+133 NRNRLPEDVKK

-185 LDAGKKQESKIQ
+185 LDEGKKQESEIQ
-197 GALQEEVAGASVLSE
+197 GALQEEVSGAAALSE

-240 TEVVPTIATQN
+240 TEVVPTVASQN
-251 AVDHASERTEEIIN
+251 AIDRASERTEEIIN
-265 EDAEKGEEEVDETD
+265 KDAEKGEEKVDEVD

-291 EYDDKVND
+291 EYDDKVSD
-299 SMEGPKV
+299 SLEEPKV

-320 LGERGSVEKV
+320 LGERGKVEKV
-330 LEKGNISARFR
+330 LEKGNVSARFK
-341 DGSLHVYSKD
+341 DGSLHVYSKN
-351 EYKVLDSVEETIN
+351 EYKVLDSVESAVSE
-364 KGDEV
+364 GDEV
-369 LVTSGMYKDMPGKVV
+369 VVTSGRYKDKSGKVER
-384 QIRPELDVALVKFE
+384 INPELDAAFVAFE
-398 DGSHFVAKVSELV
+398 DGDYFIVRVSELV
-411 KKVQDAVS
+411 KKVQDC
-419 IVPIGKRV
+419 
-427 VIEGDPESP
+427 EGEPAPVNSPE
-436 RLGEVGEVIA
+436 
-446 SLPTGLVSV
+446 
-455 KFDDGEVYGYG
+455 
-466 KNEYKIQDSE
+466 Q
-476 EIQASPVQVVVTGG
+476 VQVMVTGG

-505 NKRFDG
+505 NKKFDG

-516 DGQSLSIQ
+516 DGQSLSIH
-524 GLPKEFYEVAKIEPV
+524 GLPKEFYEAAKIEPV
-539 EEYRV
+539 EEYQV

-554 ATEPAPEEEETVE
+554 TTEPAPETEETVE
-567 ESMTDEVWDSLES
+567 ESMTDEVWDSLEA

-587 IADSI
+587 IA
-592 ERVEDAKGFPA
+592 
-603 ALAKAFEKGD
+603 
-613 TIKIPYTVVESNL
+613 
-626 DKGKLGLGLGA
+626 
-637 WRLNVKVD
+637 
-645 GEIPK
+645 
-650 DSRETIEAAIN
+650 
-661 QFAKKEGVSV
+661 
-671 KVAWPKSITGKGS
+671 
-684 DHFSIIS
+684 
-691 KGTVKDSVELDGVEK
+691 DSVELDGVEK

-727 KAGNESITLRKTSTG
+727 KAGKESITLKKTSTG
-742 EEQVVKKDCFS
+742 EEQVVNKDCFS
-753 DVYVIQPAR
+753 DVYVVQPAR

-775 VVYNWLKKYSSELAT
+775 IVYNWLKKYSSELTT
-790 NAESAPRRDAFE
+790 NAESTPRRDAFE

-808 NVIDDKFGYSD
+808 NVIDEKFEYSD
-819 SIECEVDYDGGLFMK
+819 SIECEVDYDGDLFMK

-847 VYQATDT
+847 IYQATDS

-888 LDALDSIRSG
+888 MDALDAIRSG

-910 GQFIIMM
+910 GKFIIMM

-928 TEDGETSNK
+928 TEDGETTNK
-937 DEAKRFSDRREAF
+937 DEAKRFSDKREAF
-950 NFMKA
+950 NFMKS
-955 LSDAGKLSH
+955 LSDAGKLTH
-964 SIFNSAPLQVTDD
+964 SVFNSAPLQVTDD

-1000 RLKEKGVDVSDRMQD
+1000 RLKEKGVDVSDR
-1015 SVEIPFIDRKSDE
+1015 I
-1028 ELDRIIK
+1028 
-1035 YYTDRLRIQPQHDQV
+1035 
-1050 PFWKENLEALQKEKS
+1050 
-1065 RRLGKVQ
+1065 Q
-1072 DDGNAV
+1072 DDGNAIS
-1078 LMVNKAIEEAE
+1078 MVNKAIEEAE
-1089 KETETELTPEQK
+1089 KETETDLTPEQK

-1110 VTIQDFDIAIENPKG
+1110 VKIQDFDIAIENPKG

-1131 DNDGK
+1131 DKDGK

-1154 KDSDDVDCFLGP
+1154 KDSDDVDCFIGP
-1166 NPLSEDVFVID
+1166 NPLSEDIFVID

-1185 DEHKVMFGFDSS
+1185 DEHKVMLGFDSS

-1280 VSKEDHPSLKLKDDE
+1280 VSKEDYPSLKVKDDE

-1331 KAEVKEGRDN
+1331 KAEVKEGKDN

-1395 ILPIVADSTFTVGE
+1395 ILPVIADSTFTVGE

-1433 SLGDSFNIEIPEQYK
+1433 SLGDSFNIEIPEQFK
-1448 DKSALVSTSP
+1448 EKSALVSTSP
-1458 IKANGFVVDSVLE
+1458 INTKGFVVDSILE
-1471 YPYSD
+1471 YPYSES
-1476 THKLY
+1476 HKLY
-1481 VATLKDRL
+1481 VAPLKERL

>member
-39 HSKNVPVQKRQKV
+39 PSKNVPAQKRQKV

-95 RKLITDSCIAYDPE
+95 RKLITDSCISYDPE

-151 DPYGDATRRLEKLLK
+151 DPYGDATRKLEKLLK

-185 LDAGKKQESKIQ
+185 LDEGKKQENKIQ
-197 GALQEEVAGASVLSE
+197 GALQEEVSGAAALSE

-240 TEVVPTIATQN
+240 TEVVPTVASQN
-251 AVDHASERTEEIIN
+251 AIDRVSERTEEIIN
-265 EDAEKGEEEVDETD
+265 KDAEKGEEKVDEVD

-291 EYDDKVND
+291 EYDDKVSD
-299 SMEGPKV
+299 SLEEPKV

-320 LGERGSVEKV
+320 LGERGKVEKV
-330 LEKGNISARFR
+330 LEKGNVSARFK
-341 DGSLHVYSKD
+341 DGSLHVYSKN
-351 EYKVLDSVEETIN
+351 EYKVLDSVESAVSE
-364 KGDEV
+364 GDEV
-369 LVTSGMYKDMPGKVV
+369 VVTSGRYKDKSGKVER
-384 QIRPELDVALVKFE
+384 INPELDAAFVTFE
-398 DGSHFVAKVSELV
+398 DGDHFIVRVSELV
-411 KKVQDAVS
+411 KKVQDC
-419 IVPIGKRV
+419 
-427 VIEGDPESP
+427 EGESAPVNSPE
-436 RLGEVGEVIA
+436 
-446 SLPTGLVSV
+446 
-455 KFDDGEVYGYG
+455 
-466 KNEYKIQDSE
+466 Q
-476 EIQASPVQVVVTGG
+476 VQVMVTGG

-505 NKRFDG
+505 NKKFDG

-516 DGQSLSIQ
+516 DGQSLSIH
-524 GLPKEFYEVAKIEPV
+524 GLPKEFYEAAKIEPV
-539 EEYRV
+539 EEYQV

-554 ATEPAPEEEETVE
+554 TTEPAPETEETVE
-567 ESMTDEVWDSLES
+567 ESMTDEVWDSLEAI
-580 LYPEAAK
+580 YPEAAK
-587 IADSI
+587 IA
-592 ERVEDAKGFPA
+592 
-603 ALAKAFEKGD
+603 
-613 TIKIPYTVVESNL
+613 
-626 DKGKLGLGLGA
+626 
-637 WRLNVKVD
+637 
-645 GEIPK
+645 
-650 DSRETIEAAIN
+650 
-661 QFAKKEGVSV
+661 
-671 KVAWPKSITGKGS
+671 
-684 DHFSIIS
+684 
-691 KGTVKDSVELDGVEK
+691 DSVELDGVEK

-715 TVDFQNDTWKVT
+715 TVDFQNDTWKVIKT
-727 KAGNESITLRKTSTG
+727 GKESITIKKTSTG
-742 EEQVVKKDCFS
+742 EEQVVNKDCFS
-753 DVYVIQPAR
+753 DVYVVQPAR
-762 CIQDSEESDAVKR
+762 CIQDSEESDAIKR
-775 VVYNWLKKYSSELAT
+775 IVYNWLKKYSSELAT
-790 NAESAPRRDAFE
+790 NSEATPRREAFE

-808 NVIDDKFGYSD
+808 NVIDEKFEYSD
-819 SIECEVDYDGGLFMK
+819 SIECEVDYNGDLFMK

-847 VYQATDT
+847 VYQATDS

-865 AASELY
+865 ATSELY
-871 DSYEPEVEE
+871 ESYAIDEE

-888 LDALDSIRSG
+888 TDALDALRSG
-898 LPVNVVR
+898 QPVNVVR

-910 GQFIIMM
+910 GQFIILM
-917 TDLFGRDRKFV
+917 TDLYGRDARYV
-928 TEDGETSNK
+928 TEEGETPNK
-937 DEAKRFSDRREAF
+937 DEAKQFSDKREAF
-950 NFMKA
+950 KFMKS
-955 LSDAGKLSH
+955 LSDAGKLTH
-964 SIFNSAPLQVTDD
+964 SIFNSAPLQVVDD
-977 DNDVLSD
+977 DNDILSD
-984 EAKEEV
+984 EVKAEV
-990 LKKVEEEVVE
+990 LQKVEEEVVE

-1035 YYTDRLRIQPQHDQV
+1035 YYTDRLRIQPQHDQA

-1065 RRLGKVQ
+1065 RRMKRVQ
-1072 DDGNAV
+1072 DDGNAIS
-1078 LMVNKAIEEAE
+1078 MVNKAIEEAE
-1089 KETETELTPEQK
+1089 KETETDLTPEQK

-1110 VTIQDFDIAIENPKG
+1110 VKIQDFDIAIENPKG

-1131 DNDGK
+1131 DKDGK

-1154 KDSDDVDCFLGP
+1154 EDSDDVDCFIGP
-1166 NPLSEDVFVID
+1166 NPLSEDIFVID

-1185 DEHKVMFGFDSS
+1185 DEHKVMLGFDSS

-1208 EDGWTGLGDIT
+1208 EEGWTGLGDIT

-1246 TDAMDPNEDGDE
+1246 TDAMDPNEDGDD
-1258 RVFVNWDADKLMEY
+1258 RMFVNWGADKLMEY

-1280 VSKEDHPSLKLKDDE
+1280 VAKEDLSELKVKDDA
-1295 ELGEEKY
+1295 ELGEEQY

-1313 KALGIDPE
+1313 KAIGVNPNE
-1321 EGEDP
+1321 PEDP

-1331 KAEVKEGRDN
+1331 RADVKEGRDN

-1348 STTFRNLRDTEAAL
+1348 STTFRNLRDTEMAL

-1375 DKVLS
+1375 DKVLT

-1395 ILPIVADSTFTVGE
+1395 ILPIVADSTFTIGE

-1433 SLGDSFNIEIPEQYK
+1433 ALGDSFNIEIPEQYRE
-1448 DKSALVSTSP
+1448 KSALVSTSP
-1458 IKANGFVVDSVLE
+1458 ISAKGFVVDSILE
-1471 YPYSD
+1471 YPYSE

-1481 VATLKDRL
+1481 VAPLKSKS

>member
-39 HSKNVPVQKRQKV
+39 PSKNVPAQKRQKV

-95 RKLITDSCIAYDPE
+95 RKLITDSCISYDPE

-151 DPYGDATRRLEKLLK
+151 DPYGDATRKLEKLLK

-185 LDAGKKQESKIQ
+185 LDEGKKQENKIQ
-197 GALQEEVAGASVLSE
+197 GALQEEVSGAAALSE

-240 TEVVPTIATQN
+240 TEVVPTVASQN
-251 AVDHASERTEEIIN
+251 AIDRVSERTEEIIN
-265 EDAEKGEEEVDETD
+265 KDAEKGEEKVDEVD

-291 EYDDKVND
+291 EYDDKVSD
-299 SMEGPKV
+299 SLEEPKV

-320 LGERGSVEKV
+320 LGERGKVEKV
-330 LEKGNISARFR
+330 LEKGNVSARFK
-341 DGSLHVYSKD
+341 DGSLHVYSKN
-351 EYKVLDSVEETIN
+351 EYKVLDSVESAVSE
-364 KGDEV
+364 GDEV
-369 LVTSGMYKDMPGKVV
+369 VVTSGRYKDKSGKVER
-384 QIRPELDVALVKFE
+384 INPELDAAYVTFE
-398 DGSHFVAKVSELV
+398 DGDHFIVRVSELV
-411 KKVQDAVS
+411 KKVQDC
-419 IVPIGKRV
+419 
-427 VIEGDPESP
+427 EGESAPVNSPE
-436 RLGEVGEVIA
+436 
-446 SLPTGLVSV
+446 
-455 KFDDGEVYGYG
+455 
-466 KNEYKIQDSE
+466 Q
-476 EIQASPVQVVVTGG
+476 VQVMVTGG

-505 NKRFDG
+505 NKKFDG

-516 DGQSLSIQ
+516 DGQSLSIH
-524 GLPKEFYEVAKIEPV
+524 GLPKEFYEAAKIEPV
-539 EEYRV
+539 EEYQV

-554 ATEPAPEEEETVE
+554 TTEPAPETEETVE
-567 ESMTDEVWDSLES
+567 ESMTDEVWDSLEAI
-580 LYPEAAK
+580 YPEAAK
-587 IADSI
+587 IA
-592 ERVEDAKGFPA
+592 
-603 ALAKAFEKGD
+603 
-613 TIKIPYTVVESNL
+613 
-626 DKGKLGLGLGA
+626 
-637 WRLNVKVD
+637 
-645 GEIPK
+645 
-650 DSRETIEAAIN
+650 
-661 QFAKKEGVSV
+661 
-671 KVAWPKSITGKGS
+671 
-684 DHFSIIS
+684 
-691 KGTVKDSVELDGVEK
+691 DSVELDGVEK

-715 TVDFQNDTWKVT
+715 TVDFQNDTWKVIKT
-727 KAGNESITLRKTSTG
+727 GKESITIKKTSTG
-742 EEQVVKKDCFS
+742 EEQVVNKDCFS
-753 DVYVIQPAR
+753 DVYVVQPAR
-762 CIQDSEESDAVKR
+762 CIQDSEESDAIKR
-775 VVYNWLKKYSSELAT
+775 IVYNWLKKYSSELAT
-790 NAESAPRRDAFE
+790 NSEATPRREAFE

-808 NVIDDKFGYSD
+808 NVIDEKFEYSD
-819 SIECEVDYDGGLFMK
+819 SIECEVDYNGDLFMK

-847 VYQATDT
+847 VYQATDS

-865 AASELY
+865 ATSELY
-871 DSYEPEVEE
+871 ESYAIDEE

-888 LDALDSIRSG
+888 TDALDALRSG
-898 LPVNVVR
+898 QPVNVVR

-910 GQFIIMM
+910 GQFIILM
-917 TDLFGRDRKFV
+917 TDLYGRDARYV
-928 TEDGETSNK
+928 TEEGETPNK
-937 DEAKRFSDRREAF
+937 DEAKQFSDKREAF
-950 NFMKA
+950 KFMKS
-955 LSDAGKLSH
+955 LSDAGKLTH
-964 SIFNSAPLQVTDD
+964 SIFNSAPLQVVDD
-977 DNDVLSD
+977 DNDILSD
-984 EAKEEV
+984 EVKAEV
-990 LKKVEEEVVE
+990 LQKVEEEVVE

-1035 YYTDRLRIQPQHDQV
+1035 YYTDRLRIQPQHDQA

-1065 RRLGKVQ
+1065 RRMKRVQ
-1072 DDGNAV
+1072 DDGNAIS
-1078 LMVNKAIEEAE
+1078 MVNKAIEEAE
-1089 KETETELTPEQK
+1089 KETETDLTPEQK

-1110 VTIQDFDIAIENPKG
+1110 VKIQDFDIAIENPKG

-1131 DNDGK
+1131 DKDGK

-1154 KDSDDVDCFLGP
+1154 EDSDDVDCFIGP
-1166 NPLSEDVFVID
+1166 NPLSEDIFVID

-1185 DEHKVMFGFDSS
+1185 DEHKVMLGFDSS

-1208 EDGWTGLGDIT
+1208 EEGWTGLGDIT

-1246 TDAMDPNEDGDE
+1246 TDAMDPNEDGDD
-1258 RVFVNWDADKLMEY
+1258 RMFVNWGADKLMEY

-1280 VSKEDHPSLKLKDDE
+1280 VAKEDLSELKVKDDA
-1295 ELGEEKY
+1295 ELGEEQY

-1313 KALGIDPE
+1313 KAIGVNPNE
-1321 EGEDP
+1321 PEDP

-1331 KAEVKEGRDN
+1331 RADVKEGRDN

-1348 STTFRNLRDTEAAL
+1348 STTFRNLRDTEMAL

-1375 DKVLS
+1375 DKVLT

-1395 ILPIVADSTFTVGE
+1395 ILPIVADSTFTIGE

-1433 SLGDSFNIEIPEQYK
+1433 ALGDSFNIEIPEQYRE
-1448 DKSALVSTSP
+1448 KSALVSTSP
-1458 IKANGFVVDSVLE
+1458 ISAKGFVVDSILE
-1471 YPYSD
+1471 YPYSE

-1481 VATLKDRL
+1481 VAPLKSKS

>member
-11 AVDSKDSGSKVKVQ
+11 AVESKGSGSKVKVQ

-39 HSKNVPVQKRQKV
+39 PSKNVPVQSRKKV

-114 ENTVNGSDETAEE
+114 ENTVNGSDDTAEE

-133 NRNRLPEDVRK
+133 NRNRLPEDVKK

-185 LDAGKKQESKIQ
+185 LDEGKKQESEIQ
-197 GALQEEVAGASVLSE
+197 GALQEEVSGAAALSE

-240 TEVVPTIATQN
+240 TEVVPTVASQN
-251 AVDHASERTEEIIN
+251 AIDRASERTEEIIN
-265 EDAEKGEEEVDETD
+265 KDAEKGEEKVDEVD

-291 EYDDKVND
+291 EYDDKVSD
-299 SMEGPKV
+299 SLEEPKV

-320 LGERGSVEKV
+320 LGERGKVEKV
-330 LEKGNISARFR
+330 LEKGNVSARFK
-341 DGSLHVYSKD
+341 DGSLHVYSKN
-351 EYKVLDSVEETIN
+351 EYKVLDSVESAVSE
-364 KGDEV
+364 GDEV
-369 LVTSGMYKDMPGKVV
+369 VVTSGRYKDKSGKVER
-384 QIRPELDVALVKFE
+384 INPELDAAFVTFE
-398 DGSHFVAKVSELV
+398 DGDYFIVRVSELV
-411 KKVQDAVS
+411 KKVQDC
-419 IVPIGKRV
+419 
-427 VIEGDPESP
+427 EGEPAPVNSPE
-436 RLGEVGEVIA
+436 
-446 SLPTGLVSV
+446 
-455 KFDDGEVYGYG
+455 
-466 KNEYKIQDSE
+466 Q
-476 EIQASPVQVVVTGG
+476 VQVMVTGG

-505 NKRFDG
+505 NKKFDG

-516 DGQSLSIQ
+516 DGQSLSIH
-524 GLPKEFYEVAKIEPV
+524 GLPKEFYEAAKIEPV
-539 EEYRV
+539 EEYQV

-554 ATEPAPEEEETVE
+554 TTEPAPETEETVE
-567 ESMTDEVWDSLES
+567 ESMTDEVWDSLEA

-587 IADSI
+587 IA
-592 ERVEDAKGFPA
+592 
-603 ALAKAFEKGD
+603 
-613 TIKIPYTVVESNL
+613 
-626 DKGKLGLGLGA
+626 
-637 WRLNVKVD
+637 
-645 GEIPK
+645 
-650 DSRETIEAAIN
+650 
-661 QFAKKEGVSV
+661 
-671 KVAWPKSITGKGS
+671 
-684 DHFSIIS
+684 
-691 KGTVKDSVELDGVEK
+691 DSVELDGVEK

-727 KAGNESITLRKTSTG
+727 KAGKESITLKKTSTG
-742 EEQVVKKDCFS
+742 EEQVVNKDCFS
-753 DVYVIQPAR
+753 DVYVVQPAR

-775 VVYNWLKKYSSELAT
+775 IVYNWLKKYSSELAT
-790 NAESAPRRDAFE
+790 NAESTPRRDAFE

-808 NVIDDKFGYSD
+808 NVIDEKFEYSD
-819 SIECEVDYDGGLFMK
+819 SIECEVDYDGDLFMK

-847 VYQATDT
+847 IYQATDS

-888 LDALDSIRSG
+888 MDALDAIRSG

-910 GQFIIMM
+910 GKFVIMM

-928 TEDGETSNK
+928 TEDGETTNK
-937 DEAKRFSDRREAF
+937 DEAKRFSDKREAF
-950 NFMKA
+950 NFMKS
-955 LSDAGKLSH
+955 LSDAGKLTH

-1000 RLKEKGVDVSDRMQD
+1000 RLKEKGVDVSDR
-1015 SVEIPFIDRKSDE
+1015 I
-1028 ELDRIIK
+1028 
-1035 YYTDRLRIQPQHDQV
+1035 
-1050 PFWKENLEALQKEKS
+1050 
-1065 RRLGKVQ
+1065 Q
-1072 DDGNAV
+1072 DDGNAIS
-1078 LMVNKAIEEAE
+1078 MVNKAIEEAE
-1089 KETETELTPEQK
+1089 KETETDLTPEQK

-1110 VTIQDFDIAIENPKG
+1110 VKIQDFDIAIENPKG

-1131 DNDGK
+1131 DKDGK

-1154 KDSDDVDCFLGP
+1154 KDSDDVDCFIGP
-1166 NPLSEDVFVID
+1166 NPLSEDIFVID

-1185 DEHKVMFGFDSS
+1185 DEHKVMLGFDSS

-1280 VSKEDHPSLKLKDDE
+1280 VSKEDYPSLKVKDDE

-1331 KAEVKEGRDN
+1331 KAEVKEGKDN

-1395 ILPIVADSTFTVGE
+1395 ILPVIADSTFTVGE

-1433 SLGDSFNIEIPEQYK
+1433 SLGDSFNIEIPEQFK
-1448 DKSALVSTSP
+1448 EKSALVSTSP
-1458 IKANGFVVDSVLE
+1458 INTKGFVVDSILE
-1471 YPYSD
+1471 YPYSES
-1476 THKLY
+1476 HKLY
-1481 VATLKDRL
+1481 VAPLKERL

>member
-11 AVDSKDSGSKVKVQ
+11 AVESKGSGSKVKVQ

-39 HSKNVPVQKRQKV
+39 PSKNVPAQSRKKV

-114 ENTVNGSDETAEE
+114 ENTVNGSDDTAEE

-133 NRNRLPEDVRK
+133 NRNRLPEDVKK

-185 LDAGKKQESKIQ
+185 LDEGKKQESEIQ
-197 GALQEEVAGASVLSE
+197 GALQEEVSGAAALSE

-240 TEVVPTIATQN
+240 TEVVPTVASQN
-251 AVDHASERTEEIIN
+251 AIDRASERTEEIIN
-265 EDAEKGEEEVDETD
+265 KDAEKGEEKVDEVD

-291 EYDDKVND
+291 EYDDKVSD
-299 SMEGPKV
+299 SLEEPKV

-320 LGERGSVEKV
+320 LGERGKVEKV
-330 LEKGNISARFR
+330 LEKGNVSARFK
-341 DGSLHVYSKD
+341 DGSLHVYSKN
-351 EYKVLDSVEETIN
+351 EYKVLDSVESAVSE
-364 KGDEV
+364 GDEV
-369 LVTSGMYKDMPGKVV
+369 VVTSGRYKDKSGKVER
-384 QIRPELDVALVKFE
+384 INPELDAAFVTFE
-398 DGSHFVAKVSELV
+398 DGDCFIVHVSELV
-411 KKVQDAVS
+411 KKVQDC
-419 IVPIGKRV
+419 
-427 VIEGDPESP
+427 EGEPAPVNSPE
-436 RLGEVGEVIA
+436 
-446 SLPTGLVSV
+446 
-455 KFDDGEVYGYG
+455 
-466 KNEYKIQDSE
+466 Q
-476 EIQASPVQVVVTGG
+476 VQVMVTGG

-505 NKRFDG
+505 NKKFDG

-516 DGQSLSIQ
+516 DGQSLSIH
-524 GLPKEFYEVAKIEPV
+524 GLPKEFYEAAKIEPV
-539 EEYRV
+539 EEYQV

-554 ATEPAPEEEETVE
+554 TTEPAPETEETVE
-567 ESMTDEVWDSLES
+567 ESMTDEVWDSLEA

-587 IADSI
+587 IA
-592 ERVEDAKGFPA
+592 
-603 ALAKAFEKGD
+603 
-613 TIKIPYTVVESNL
+613 
-626 DKGKLGLGLGA
+626 
-637 WRLNVKVD
+637 
-645 GEIPK
+645 
-650 DSRETIEAAIN
+650 
-661 QFAKKEGVSV
+661 
-671 KVAWPKSITGKGS
+671 
-684 DHFSIIS
+684 
-691 KGTVKDSVELDGVEK
+691 DSVELDGVEK

-727 KAGNESITLRKTSTG
+727 KAGKESITLKKTSTG
-742 EEQVVKKDCFS
+742 EEQVVNKDCFS
-753 DVYVIQPAR
+753 DVYVVQPAR

-775 VVYNWLKKYSSELAT
+775 IVYNWLKKYSSELAT
-790 NAESAPRRDAFE
+790 NAESTPRRDAFE

-808 NVIDDKFGYSD
+808 NVIDEKFEYSD
-819 SIECEVDYDGGLFMK
+819 SIECEVDYDGDLFMK

-847 VYQATDT
+847 IYQATDS

-888 LDALDSIRSG
+888 MDALDAIRSG

-910 GQFIIMM
+910 GKFIIMM

-928 TEDGETSNK
+928 TEDGETTNK
-937 DEAKRFSDRREAF
+937 DEAKRFSDKREAF
-950 NFMKA
+950 NFMKS
-955 LSDAGKLSH
+955 LSDAGKLTH

-1000 RLKEKGVDVSDRMQD
+1000 RLKEKGVDVSDR
-1015 SVEIPFIDRKSDE
+1015 I
-1028 ELDRIIK
+1028 
-1035 YYTDRLRIQPQHDQV
+1035 
-1050 PFWKENLEALQKEKS
+1050 
-1065 RRLGKVQ
+1065 Q
-1072 DDGNAV
+1072 DDGNAIS
-1078 LMVNKAIEEAE
+1078 MVNKAIEEAE
-1089 KETETELTPEQK
+1089 KETETDLTPEQK

-1110 VTIQDFDIAIENPKG
+1110 VKIQDFDIAIENPKG

-1131 DNDGK
+1131 DKDGK

-1154 KDSDDVDCFLGP
+1154 KDSDDVDCFIGP
-1166 NPLSEDVFVID
+1166 NPLSEDIFVID

-1185 DEHKVMFGFDSS
+1185 DEHKVMLGFDSS

-1280 VSKEDHPSLKLKDDE
+1280 VSKEDYPSLKVKDDE
-1295 ELGEEKY
+1295 EFGEEKY

-1331 KAEVKEGRDN
+1331 KAEVKEGKDN

-1348 STTFRNLRDTEAAL
+1348 LTTFRNLRDTEAAL

-1395 ILPIVADSTFTVGE
+1395 ILPVIADSTFTVGE

-1420 KFTDKFWVADSIE
+1420 KFTDKFWVVDSIE
-1433 SLGDSFNIEIPEQYK
+1433 SLGDSFNIEIPEQFK
-1448 DKSALVSTSP
+1448 EKSALVSTSP
-1458 IKANGFVVDSVLE
+1458 INTKGFVVDSILE
-1471 YPYSD
+1471 YPYSES
-1476 THKLY
+1476 HKLY
-1481 VATLKDRL
+1481 VAPLKERL

>member
-11 AVDSKDSGSKVKVQ
+11 AVESKGSGSKVKVQ

-39 HSKNVPVQKRQKV
+39 PSKNVPVQSRKKV

-114 ENTVNGSDETAEE
+114 ENTVNGSDDTAEE

-133 NRNRLPEDVRK
+133 NRNRLPEDVKK

-185 LDAGKKQESKIQ
+185 LDEGKKQESEIQ
-197 GALQEEVAGASVLSE
+197 GALQEEVSGAAALSE

-219 EIKEGVA
+219 EIKEGVV

-240 TEVVPTIATQN
+240 TEVVPTVASQN
-251 AVDHASERTEEIIN
+251 AIDRASERTEEIIN
-265 EDAEKGEEEVDETD
+265 KDAEKGEEKVDEVD

-291 EYDDKVND
+291 EYDDKVSD
-299 SMEGPKV
+299 SLEEPKV

-320 LGERGSVEKV
+320 LGERGKVEKV
-330 LEKGNISARFR
+330 LEKGNVSARFK
-341 DGSLHVYSKD
+341 DGSLHVYSKN
-351 EYKVLDSVEETIN
+351 EYKVLDSVESAVSE
-364 KGDEV
+364 GDEV
-369 LVTSGMYKDMPGKVV
+369 VVTSGRYKDKSGKVER
-384 QIRPELDVALVKFE
+384 INPELDAAFVTFE
-398 DGSHFVAKVSELV
+398 DGDYFIVRVSELV
-411 KKVQDAVS
+411 KKVQDC
-419 IVPIGKRV
+419 
-427 VIEGDPESP
+427 EGEPAPVNYPE
-436 RLGEVGEVIA
+436 
-446 SLPTGLVSV
+446 
-455 KFDDGEVYGYG
+455 
-466 KNEYKIQDSE
+466 Q
-476 EIQASPVQVVVTGG
+476 VQVMVTGG

-505 NKRFDG
+505 NKKFDG

-516 DGQSLSIQ
+516 DGQSLSIH
-524 GLPKEFYEVAKIEPV
+524 GLPKEFYEAAKIEPV
-539 EEYRV
+539 EEYQV

-554 ATEPAPEEEETVE
+554 TTEPAPETEETVE
-567 ESMTDEVWDSLES
+567 ESMTDEVWDSLEA

-587 IADSI
+587 IA
-592 ERVEDAKGFPA
+592 
-603 ALAKAFEKGD
+603 
-613 TIKIPYTVVESNL
+613 
-626 DKGKLGLGLGA
+626 
-637 WRLNVKVD
+637 
-645 GEIPK
+645 
-650 DSRETIEAAIN
+650 
-661 QFAKKEGVSV
+661 
-671 KVAWPKSITGKGS
+671 
-684 DHFSIIS
+684 
-691 KGTVKDSVELDGVEK
+691 DSVELDGVEK

-727 KAGNESITLRKTSTG
+727 KAGKESITLKKTSTG
-742 EEQVVKKDCFS
+742 EEQVVNKDCFS
-753 DVYVIQPAR
+753 DVYVVQPAR

-775 VVYNWLKKYSSELAT
+775 IVYNWLKKYSSELAT
-790 NAESAPRRDAFE
+790 NAESTPRRDAFE

-808 NVIDDKFGYSD
+808 NVIDEKFEYSD
-819 SIECEVDYDGGLFMK
+819 SIECEVDYDGDLFMK

-847 VYQATDT
+847 IYQATDS

-888 LDALDSIRSG
+888 MDALDAIRSG

-910 GQFIIMM
+910 GKFIIMM

-928 TEDGETSNK
+928 TEDGETTNK
-937 DEAKRFSDRREAF
+937 DEAKRFSDKREAF
-950 NFMKA
+950 NFMKS
-955 LSDAGKLSH
+955 LSDAGKLTH

-1000 RLKEKGVDVSDRMQD
+1000 RLKEKGVDVSDR
-1015 SVEIPFIDRKSDE
+1015 I
-1028 ELDRIIK
+1028 
-1035 YYTDRLRIQPQHDQV
+1035 
-1050 PFWKENLEALQKEKS
+1050 
-1065 RRLGKVQ
+1065 Q
-1072 DDGNAV
+1072 DDGNAIS
-1078 LMVNKAIEEAE
+1078 MVNKAIEEAE
-1089 KETETELTPEQK
+1089 KETETDLTPEQK

-1110 VTIQDFDIAIENPKG
+1110 VKIQDFDIAIENPKG

-1131 DNDGK
+1131 DKDGK

-1154 KDSDDVDCFLGP
+1154 KDSDDVDCFIGP
-1166 NPLSEDVFVID
+1166 NPLSEDIFVID

-1185 DEHKVMFGFDSS
+1185 DEHKVMLGFDSS

-1246 TDAMDPNEDGDE
+1246 TDAVDPNEDGDE

-1280 VSKEDHPSLKLKDDE
+1280 VSKEDYPSLKVKDDE

-1331 KAEVKEGRDN
+1331 KAEVKEGKDN

-1395 ILPIVADSTFTVGE
+1395 ILPVIADSTFTVGE

-1433 SLGDSFNIEIPEQYK
+1433 SLGDSFNIEIPEQFK
-1448 DKSALVSTSP
+1448 EKSALVSTSP
-1458 IKANGFVVDSVLE
+1458 INTKGFVVDSILE
-1471 YPYSD
+1471 YPYSES
-1476 THKLY
+1476 HKLY
-1481 VATLKDRL
+1481 VAPLKERL

>member
-11 AVDSKDSGSKVKVQ
+11 AVESKGSGSKVKVQ

-39 HSKNVPVQKRQKV
+39 PSKNVPVQSRKKV

-65 FSMPRTK
+65 FSMPRMK

-114 ENTVNGSDETAEE
+114 ENTVNGSDDTAEE

-133 NRNRLPEDVRK
+133 NRNRLPEDVKK

-185 LDAGKKQESKIQ
+185 LDEGKKQESEIQ
-197 GALQEEVAGASVLSE
+197 GALQEEVSGAAALSE

-240 TEVVPTIATQN
+240 TEVVPTVASQN
-251 AVDHASERTEEIIN
+251 AIDRASERTEEIIN
-265 EDAEKGEEEVDETD
+265 KDAEKGEEKVDEVD

-299 SMEGPKV
+299 SLEEPKV

-320 LGERGSVEKV
+320 LGERGKVEKV
-330 LEKGNISARFR
+330 LEKGNVSARFK
-341 DGSLHVYSKD
+341 DGSLHVYSKN
-351 EYKVLDSVEETIN
+351 EYKVLDSVESAVSE
-364 KGDEV
+364 GDEV
-369 LVTSGMYKDMPGKVV
+369 VVTSGRYKDKSGKVE
-384 QIRPELDVALVKFE
+384 QINPELDAAFVTFE
-398 DGSHFVAKVSELV
+398 DGDYFIVRVSELV
-411 KKVQDAVS
+411 KKVQDC
-419 IVPIGKRV
+419 
-427 VIEGDPESP
+427 EGEPTPVNSPE
-436 RLGEVGEVIA
+436 
-446 SLPTGLVSV
+446 
-455 KFDDGEVYGYG
+455 
-466 KNEYKIQDSE
+466 Q
-476 EIQASPVQVVVTGG
+476 VQVMVTGG

-505 NKRFDG
+505 NKKFDG

-516 DGQSLSIQ
+516 DGQSLSIH
-524 GLPKEFYEVAKIEPV
+524 GLPKEFYEAAKIEPV
-539 EEYRV
+539 EEYQV
-544 PQESVKFEET
+544 PQESVKFEEVV
-554 ATEPAPEEEETVE
+554 TEPAPETEETVE
-567 ESMTDEVWDSLES
+567 ESMTDEVWDSLEA

-587 IADSI
+587 IA
-592 ERVEDAKGFPA
+592 
-603 ALAKAFEKGD
+603 
-613 TIKIPYTVVESNL
+613 
-626 DKGKLGLGLGA
+626 
-637 WRLNVKVD
+637 
-645 GEIPK
+645 
-650 DSRETIEAAIN
+650 
-661 QFAKKEGVSV
+661 
-671 KVAWPKSITGKGS
+671 
-684 DHFSIIS
+684 
-691 KGTVKDSVELDGVEK
+691 DSVELDGVEK

-727 KAGNESITLRKTSTG
+727 KAGKESITLKKTSTG
-742 EEQVVKKDCFS
+742 EEQVVNKDCFS
-753 DVYVIQPAR
+753 DVYVVQPAR

-775 VVYNWLKKYSSELAT
+775 IVYNWLKKYSSELAT
-790 NAESAPRRDAFE
+790 NAESTPRRDAFE

-808 NVIDDKFGYSD
+808 NVIDEKFEYSD
-819 SIECEVDYDGGLFMK
+819 SIECEVDYDGDLFMK

-847 VYQATDT
+847 IYQATDS

-888 LDALDSIRSG
+888 MDALDAIRSG

-910 GQFIIMM
+910 GKFIIMM

-928 TEDGETSNK
+928 TEDGETTNK
-937 DEAKRFSDRREAF
+937 DEAKRFSDKREAF
-950 NFMKA
+950 NFMKS
-955 LSDAGKLSH
+955 LSDAGKLTH

-1000 RLKEKGVDVSDRMQD
+1000 RLKEKGVDVSDR
-1015 SVEIPFIDRKSDE
+1015 I
-1028 ELDRIIK
+1028 
-1035 YYTDRLRIQPQHDQV
+1035 
-1050 PFWKENLEALQKEKS
+1050 
-1065 RRLGKVQ
+1065 Q
-1072 DDGNAV
+1072 DDGNAIS
-1078 LMVNKAIEEAE
+1078 MVNKAIEEAE
-1089 KETETELTPEQK
+1089 KETETDLTPEQK

-1110 VTIQDFDIAIENPKG
+1110 VKIQDFDIAIENPKG

-1131 DNDGK
+1131 DKDGK

-1154 KDSDDVDCFLGP
+1154 KDSDDVDCFIGP
-1166 NPLSEDVFVID
+1166 NPLSEDIFVID

-1185 DEHKVMFGFDSS
+1185 DEHKVMLGFDSS

-1280 VSKEDHPSLKLKDDE
+1280 VSKEDYPSLKVKDDE

-1331 KAEVKEGRDN
+1331 KAEVKEGKDN

-1395 ILPIVADSTFTVGE
+1395 ILPVIADSTFTVGE

-1433 SLGDSFNIEIPEQYK
+1433 SLGDSFNIEIPEQFK
-1448 DKSALVSTSP
+1448 EKSALVSTSP
-1458 IKANGFVVDSVLE
+1458 INTKGFVVDSILE
-1471 YPYSD
+1471 YPYSES
-1476 THKLY
+1476 HKLY
-1481 VATLKDRL
+1481 VAPLKERL